1 MAEIDSLEIQIT
13 ASSRAA
19 STAIDALNR
28 KLGTLANSLNFD
40 APGLEKLDKI
50 NGDNIKNLGIGLNA
64 LGKGLQS
71 IQSIRR
77 IDFGKIATDVRRL
90 ANIQSGNLQTLGNA
104 MRPLADGINALSKA
118 KVDNTNLTNLINS
131 LTRLSNAN
139 IGNLESAN
147 FTQLGTS
154 IKDFA
159 NAVSGANKVE
169 QSTIAMTN
177 AVAKLAAAGKN
188 IGKVTGAL
196 PHLANNLKSF
206 MATMHEAPQVAN
218 ETITFAQAIGTLAS
232 AGDKTKSTA
241 SNLKQLGTEL
251 KNFMQTM
258 STAPNVSES
267 VIRMTTALSG
277 LVNQG
282 GRVTLSSNSLSSSF
296 SQASGM
302 SGRLRTNLRNLTG
315 SMSGLGGAA
324 SKTASNFK
332 GFLSQLM
339 SATGVYF
346 SIYGA
351 IRGLKSAI
359 DISSDLTEV
368 ENVVNVS
375 FQNMAYKVEEFSKT
389 SIEKFGLS
397 ELAAKQYSSTFQAM
411 GSAMKIDPG
420 IIGAANS
427 FLEKQTNGYI
437 KTSDSMSDVSL
448 NLTKLTADMAS
459 FYNMEQKAVAED
471 LASIFT
477 GTVDPLQRY
486 GLNLTQATL
495 SEWAMKQGLDA
506 DIRSMSAAEQ
516 TMLRY
521 QYVLANTTAAHKD
534 FQRTADSWANQT
546 RVLAQQFEILGSV
559 IGGVFINAFKPVV
572 KTLNA
577 VMAKVI
583 SFAKTVAD
591 ALGTIFGWTF
601 EVNPGGMTN
610 DFGDMSSGIEDVA
623 DSAGDAADKVKDTTD
638 EVKDL
643 KANLQGFDK
652 LNVISLDKDKDKG
665 GKTPSSGSGGGAGT
679 GGPVGIGGLDTNLFE
694 VDSVMKKY
702 KSSIDTLYKLGE
714 YIGETLTKALNSI
727 NWDKV
732 YAAADNF
739 GIGLAQFL
747 NGLISPELF
756 AAVGRTIA
764 GALNT
769 ALHVLDNFGAT
780 FDWKNL
786 GDSLSAGLVA
796 FLKGIDWESAL
807 SAAANWG
814 AGIATTMNSFIS
826 PENFGLIGE
835 SVAKAINAALKFLD
849 NFGTTFRWNN
859 FGKSL
864 GVGLNSFLGKLN
876 WKSYLKNAKTYGV
889 GIANTLNS
897 FLHESDFKKV
907 GSSVAQLLNGA
918 IVFALSSGKTLH
930 FETIG
935 RKIADGLNSFFKKL
949 KAKELAQA
957 INVWVKGALSAVAT
971 LIRKTDF
978 EAIGKKIGE
987 FLAELDLTGMIFG
1000 LAKVLAGA
1008 VNGAIDLWESSF
1020 RAAPIEM
1027 ALLTAFAA
1035 IKFTGIGSLV
1045 FKTLSSVLN
1054 ESATNA
1060 IKGAFTSLKAIASN
1074 ALSKFATFFNG
1085 GLIGAVGVGVAAFA
1099 EFRVVSDSL
1108 EKLTQGTENWIAELG
1123 KIVGAAAL
1131 AGVAMTAIMG
1141 FPAGVIA
1148 MGIAGVVG
1156 AIAGIS
1162 KAFEDIKADSA
1173 MDAVATAL
1181 KEPGGTPIEDFTNS
1195 YVDLINGIKV
1205 GFDEINEK
1213 SRELQVTQQNAEN
1226 TSKKIDLIKF
1236 SIENGS
1242 KVTKEKTSEIK
1253 QAFDSLL
1260 SDSKSIFEQEYD
1272 VIMTGIS
1279 GSLQQSLTDA
1289 GYSVEQIVGVMD
1301 SLKTEHQKDIEEIEK
1316 NNEKL
1321 KTSFEK
1327 GKISSQEYAA
1337 KMLENYEKLGE
1348 ITGKTDEYSS
1358 AIEKVSEAAKG
1369 VDLSG
1374 IVNKDNTINT
1384 GLLAEQFKGL
1394 STTATEAKQSISD
1407 SSAGLTA
1414 ALNDYAK
1421 EAERTKNS
1429 EAATAISDMLSAEE
1443 ENVKSATESVNN
1455 QLTEYGNQVQYAVLE
1470 KIPSVVDEAVSDYK
1484 TKSPIY
1490 KFFNSEESHVKN
1502 ALSDYQKNV
1511 IDPTTQELERL
1522 YSEAGVTGAGF
1533 ASEAGKEMI
1542 DALFDE
1548 KIITA
1553 GDYTYYQE
1561 SLNSNYREIV
1571 DNAIGEAKNTAEKES
1586 PGIGKAISDGLSV
1599 GIDLLQAASS
1609 GKDIGDEFL
1618 KSFRNNMGIHSPSTV
1633 MKTQGEYLI
1642 QGLINGV
1649 AGMKDKFLKTF
1660 GDIKSNISK
1669 TWDEVKRKTTEA
1681 WSEISSKVSETW
1693 ENMKSWASEK
1703 FSSIKNSV
1711 AGAWD
1716 NAKEKTVSAWTTISN
1731 KISETWNNIK
1741 SWASEKFNA
1750 AKQSISDAWESAKS
1764 KTTSTWSTISSK
1776 LSSTWNNIKTWASER
1791 FSSAKNSIV
1800 SAWNTAKSKT
1810 QSTWET
1816 IKNKISSAWKNIKS
1830 TISGALTGEDG
1841 IKGKLSSA
1849 WSNIKS
1855 TASKMWKQIADSILS
1870 PIKKAVNGVITGI
1883 NWVLGKVGSK
1893 KKLSLWDAKG
1903 YARGSGGIPE
1913 DTLGIVN
1920 DQKGSTYREL
1930 IVPPHGKPFIPKG
1943 RNVMLPLEK
1952 GTKIMPAMETKR
1964 FVGGLPHFEGGIG
1977 DFIGGA
1983 WEKVKNFTGQIWD
1996 YISEPKK
2003 IVQIAIDKFTNMTGV
2018 LEPML
2023 SIAKGAVSTIADG
2036 ATSFVKKIFDEE
2048 LKVDYKVGAGV
2059 KQWSGLAAKALQ
2071 ITGQYSAANLSY
2083 LLQQMHHESRGNP
2096 NAINLWDSNAKKGTP
2111 SKGLMQVIDP
2121 TFRANA
2127 KPPYNKNI
2135 YDPLSNMIAAINYT
2149 VKRYGS
2155 LYKGWAAQGF
2165 KGYAEG
2171 IGEIGFSDIIKGYAT
2186 GGFPTSGQL
2195 FVARENG
2202 VPEMVGKIGSRTAVA
2217 NNEQITDAV
2226 AKSLSA
2232 KLGETTKQLED
2243 IMNALAK
2250 SIQKSFD
2257 DAEGKSGVDK
2267 KAISEAAGKASKEL
2281 GSTLSSVE
2289 KQFSKTGE
2297 VSRNEMQSLLT
2308 KTKEIIEQTKAQS
2321 SENAAELSS
2330 IYQDISTMASS
2341 AFDKLEKTAKSY
2353 NDYAKKAVKETEYK
2367 AEIEVEI
2374 DSGLDD
2380 EAYEA
2385 GQNAVSSFS
2394 EGMQNYISES
2404 ERWVNS
2410 MRENALNGFNG
2421 MADQMQIYGNNAI
2434 SGYDYGID
2442 SGYDDLADTV
2452 YNAASGVSDGF
2463 SGIEA
2468 DVVIDGGNVITGLQE
2483 GMSSQWETLT
2493 EWLNE
2498 RKEEL
2503 STSLYE
2509 IGDYMKPIG
2518 ERIVT
2523 ELLAGIESMWG
2534 SVEEWS
2540 VKLKDAFSAAQEIA
2554 ASLEQEQSKVSAA
2567 GSKSKVSEAVSA
2579 LKANKKQYK
2588 EADFVKVS
2596 EFNKYQK
2603 TATSK
2608 QYNKYSTQAGNDI
2621 KNQNARD
2628 MSVSMITAMNQVLVP
2643 ALQKIGNTTVELKG
2657 DAKGLF
2663 DAVVKE
2669 NSKFKTITGASAM
2682 R

>member
-50 NGDNIKNLGIGLNA
+50 HGDNIKNLGIGLNA

-90 ANIQSGNLQTLGNA
+90 SNIQSGNLQTLGNA
-104 MRPLADGINALSKA
+104 MSPLADGINALSKA
-118 KVDNTNLTNLINS
+118 KVDNANLTNLINS

-139 IGNLESAN
+139 LTNLNGAN

-159 NAVSGANKVE
+159 NAVSGSNKVE

-196 PHLANNLKSF
+196 PHLANSLKAF
-206 MATMHEAPQVAN
+206 MNTMHEAPQVAN

-232 AGDKTKSTA
+232 AGDKTKATA

-258 STAPNVSES
+258 STAPNVSDS

-277 LVNQG
+277 IVNQG

-296 SQASGM
+296 SRVSGM

-315 SMSGLGGAA
+315 SMSGLSGAA
-324 SKTASNFK
+324 SKTASSFK
-332 GFLSQLM
+332 GFLRQLM

-368 ENVVNVS
+368 QNVVDVA
-375 FQNMAYKVEEFSKT
+375 FGNMAYKVEEFAKVSVKD
-389 SIEKFGLS
+389 FGMS
-397 ELAAKQYSSTFQAM
+397 ELTTKEIAGRFQAM
-411 GSAMKIDPG
+411 STAIGISADKIG
-420 IIGAANS
+420 QANT
-427 FLEKQTNGYI
+427 FLSGQTKGYVAV
-437 KTSDSMSDVSL
+437 SDSMADVSI
-448 NLTKLTADMAS
+448 NLTKLAADMAS
-459 FYNMEQKAVAED
+459 FYNVEQTDVAKSLE
-471 LASIFT
+471 SIFT
-477 GTVDPLQRY
+477 GTTAPLRRY
-486 GLNLTQATL
+486 GLDLTQATL
-495 SEWAMKQGLDA
+495 AEWAMKQGLDA
-506 DIRSMSAAEQ
+506 DIRSMSQAEK

-521 QYVLANTTAAHKD
+521 QYVLSNTKAAQGD
-534 FQRTADSWANQT
+534 FARTADSWANQT
-546 RVLAQQFEILGSV
+546 RVLAQQFEILASV

-577 VMAKVI
+577 VMEKVI

-652 LNVISLDKDKDKG
+652 LHDISLDKDKDKG
-665 GKTPSSGSGGGAGT
+665 KDKGTGKDKDKGAGL
-679 GGPVGIGGLDTNLFE
+679 GGIGGLDTNLFE

-714 YIGETLTKALNSI
+714 YIGDALTDALNSI

-796 FLKGIDWESAL
+796 FLKGIDWETAL

-814 AGIATTMNSFIS
+814 TGIATTLNNFIS
-826 PENFGLIGE
+826 PEIFGLVGE
-835 SVAKAINAALKFLD
+835 SIAKA
-849 NFGTTFRWNN
+849 
-859 FGKSL
+859 
-864 GVGLNSFLGKLN
+864 LNT
-876 WKSYLKNAKTYGV
+876 AV
-889 GIANTLNS
+889 
-897 FLHESDFKKV
+897 
-907 GSSVAQLLNGA
+907 Q
-918 IVFALSSGKTLH
+918 FALSFGQKFDWTNFGESLAAGVNEFFRNFN
-930 FETIG
+930 FE
-935 RKIADGLNSFFKKL
+935 N
-949 KAKELAQA
+949 LAEA
-957 INVWVKGALSAVAT
+957 INVWAKGILDT
-971 LIRKTDF
+971 MITFLNKT
-978 EAIGKKIGE
+978 EWYMIGE
-987 FLAELDLTGMIFG
+987 RIGTFLAELDFTEIGGKIGQAIWKAINAGIELFKGMFS
-1000 LAKVLAGA
+1000 K
-1008 VNGAIDLWESSF
+1008 
-1020 RAAPIEM
+1020 APIETTILSAL
-1027 ALLTAFAA
+1027 ALL
-1035 IKFTGIGSLV
+1035 KFTGIGSV
-1045 FKTLSSVLN
+1045 IEKSLSG
-1054 ESATNA
+1054 
-1060 IKGAFTSLKAIASN
+1060 IPKAIAKSFSSISKTITG
-1074 ALSKFATFFNG
+1074 ALKKWVWRPISTFFSSTILPGATTLFENIGSAMGLSGKSAIAAG
-1085 GLIGAVGVGVAAFA
+1085 G
-1099 EFRVVSDSL
+1099 
-1108 EKLTQGTENWIAELG
+1108 
-1123 KIVGAAAL
+1123 
-1131 AGVAMTAIMG
+1131 
-1141 FPAGVIA
+1141 GVITA
-1148 MGIAGVVG
+1148 
-1156 AIAGIS
+1156 AIASVIVVLTDLWNTSESFRNAVS
-1162 KAFEDIKADSA
+1162 KAFER
-1173 MDAVATAL
+1173 V
-1181 KEPGGTPIEDFTNS
+1181 KE
-1195 YVDLINGIKV
+1195 
-1205 GFDEINEK
+1205 
-1213 SRELQVTQQNAEN
+1213 
-1226 TSKKIDLIKF
+1226 
-1236 SIENGS
+1236 SI
-1242 KVTKEKTSEIK
+1242 VR
-1253 QAFDSLL
+1253 A
-1260 SDSKSIFEQEYD
+1260 
-1272 VIMTGIS
+1272 
-1279 GSLQQSLTDA
+1279 
-1289 GYSVEQIVGVMD
+1289 
-1301 SLKTEHQKDIEEIEK
+1301 
-1316 NNEKL
+1316 
-1321 KTSFEK
+1321 FEK
-1327 GKISSQEYAA
+1327 
-1337 KMLENYEKLGE
+1337 
-1348 ITGKTDEYSS
+1348 
-1358 AIEKVSEAAKG
+1358 
-1369 VDLSG
+1369 
-1374 IVNKDNTINT
+1374 
-1384 GLLAEQFKGL
+1384 
-1394 STTATEAKQSISD
+1394 
-1407 SSAGLTA
+1407 
-1414 ALNDYAK
+1414 
-1421 EAERTKNS
+1421 
-1429 EAATAISDMLSAEE
+1429 
-1443 ENVKSATESVNN
+1443 
-1455 QLTEYGNQVQYAVLE
+1455 
-1470 KIPSVVDEAVSDYK
+1470 
-1484 TKSPIY
+1484 
-1490 KFFNSEESHVKN
+1490 VKN
-1502 ALSDYQKNV
+1502 AISPV
-1511 IDPTTQELERL
+1511 IDSVGGLGTSIKDFYEKTPIKAFVDQFATLATSLIGTGLSVSIDVLSTAFAGLAEVLGGAFNIIKGVFDIITGLFTFDFEGTK
-1522 YSEAGVTGAGF
+1522 SGFEEAGRG
-1533 ASEAGKEMI
+1533 I
-1542 DALFDE
+1542 
-1548 KIITA
+1548 
-1553 GDYTYYQE
+1553 
-1561 SLNSNYREIV
+1561 YRVFSGLIK
-1571 DNAIGEAKNTAEKES
+1571 GTL
-1586 PGIGKAISDGLSV
+1586 GIGKDIVEGV
-1599 GIDLLQAASS
+1599 YQGILDAVSNMTAWIRQYFV
-1609 GKDIGDEFL
+1609 DPFL
-1618 KSFRNNMGIHSPSTV
+1618 NAFKNLFGIHSPSTV
-1633 MKTQGEYLI
+1633 MADIGKFLM
-1642 QGLINGV
+1642 QGLLNGIS
-1649 AGMKDKFLKTF
+1649 GMVKKVTKIFT
-1660 GDIKSNISK
+1660 DIKNSVTK
-1669 TWDEVKRKTTEA
+1669 AWDEAKKNTTEA
-1681 WSEISSKVSETW
+1681 WNTISNKVSETW
-1693 ENMKSWASEK
+1693 NNMKSWATEK
-1703 FSSIKNSV
+1703 FSNIKSSIT
-1711 AGAWD
+1711 GAWD
-1716 NAKEKTVSAWTTISN
+1716 KAKEKTVSTWTTISN

-1750 AKQSISDAWESAKS
+1750 AKKSISDAWESAKS

-1776 LSSTWNNIKTWASER
+1776 LSSTWNNIKTWASDK

-1800 SAWNTAKSKT
+1800 NAWNTAKTKT
-1810 QSTWET
+1810 QSTWDT
-1816 IKNKISSAWKNIKS
+1816 IKNKISSVWKNIKS
-1830 TISGALTGEDG
+1830 TISGALAGEGG
-1841 IKGKLSSA
+1841 ITGKLSSA

-1855 TASKMWKQIADSILS
+1855 TASKMWKQISDSILS

-1903 YARGSGGIPE
+1903 YAKGSGGIPE
-1913 DTLGIVN
+1913 DTFGIVN

-1964 FVGGLPHFEGGIG
+1964 FIGGFPHFEGGIG

-1996 YISEPKK
+1996 YILEPKK

-2155 LYKGWAAQGF
+2155 LYKGWAARGF

-2171 IGEIGFSDIIKGYAT
+2171 IGKITLSDVIPGYAT

-2195 FVARENG
+2195 FMARENG
-2202 VPEMVGKIGSRTAVA
+2202 IPEMVGKIGNRTAVA
-2217 NNEQITDAV
+2217 NNDQITEAV
-2226 AKSLSA
+2226 AKSLSV
-2232 KLGETTKQLED
+2232 KLGDTTKQLED

-2250 SIQKSFD
+2250 SIQKSFE
-2257 DAEGKSGVDK
+2257 DAENKSGVDQ
-2267 KAISEAAGKASKEL
+2267 KAINEAAGKVSKEL
-2281 GSTLSSVE
+2281 SSTLSSVE
-2289 KQFSKTGE
+2289 KQFSETGE

-2321 SENAAELSS
+2321 SENAAALSS

-2341 AFDKLEKTAKSY
+2341 AFDKLEQTAKSY

-2367 AEIEVEI
+2367 ADIEVEI

-2394 EGMQNYISES
+2394 EGMQNYISDMEG
-2404 ERWVNS
+2404 WVND
-2410 MRENALNGFNG
+2410 MRDASANGFSG
-2421 MADQMQIYGNNAI
+2421 VADQMQIYGYDAMN
-2434 SGYDYGID
+2434 GYDYGIG

-2468 DVVIDGGNVITGLQE
+2468 DVVIDGSNVITGLQE
-2483 GMSSQWETLT
+2483 GMNSQWETLT

-2518 ERIVT
+2518 EHIVA

-2540 VKLKDAFSAAQEIA
+2540 ARLKDAFSAAQEIA

-2567 GSKSKVSEAVSA
+2567 SSKSKVSEAASA
-2579 LKANKKQYK
+2579 LKANTKQYK
-2588 EADFVKVS
+2588 EAGIPKTM
-2596 EFNKYQK
+2596 EFNKYQQ

-2628 MSVSMITAMNQVLVP
+2628 MSVSMITAMNQVLLP

>member
-19 STAIDALNR
+19 ATAIDALNR
-28 KLGTLANSLNFD
+28 KLGTLANSINFD
-40 APGLEKLDKI
+40 APGLEKLDRI
-50 NGDNIKNLGIGLNA
+50 SGNNIKNLGVGLNA

-90 ANIQSGNLQTLGNA
+90 SNIQSGNLQTLGNA

-118 KVDNTNLTNLINS
+118 KVDNANLTNLINS

-139 IGNLESAN
+139 LSNLNGAN

-232 AGDKTKSTA
+232 AGDKTKATA

-258 STAPNVSES
+258 STAPNVSDS

-282 GRVTLSSNSLSSSF
+282 GRVTLSANSMSSSF
-296 SQASGM
+296 SRITGM
-302 SGRLRTNLRNLTG
+302 SGRLRTSVRNLTG
-315 SMSGLGGAA
+315 TMSGFSGAA
-324 SKTASNFK
+324 SKAASSVK
-332 GFLSQLM
+332 TISDGVLSAIRRL
-339 SATGVYF
+339 T
-346 SIYGA
+346 GA
-351 IRGLKSAI
+351 IGVFGLLKKSM

-368 ENVVNVS
+368 QNVVNVT
-375 FQNMAYKVEEFSKT
+375 FGDFKYKMEELAKV
-389 SIEKFGLS
+389 SIKDFGMS
-397 ELAAKQYSSTFQAM
+397 ELTAKQIASRFQAM
-411 GSAMKIDPG
+411 GT
-420 IIGAANS
+420 AAGFS
-427 FLEKQTNGYI
+427 QGKMA
-437 KTSDSMSDVSL
+437 DMSIE
-448 NLTKLTADMAS
+448 LTKLAADMAS
-459 FYNMEQKAVAED
+459 FYNVEQEAVATS
-471 LASIFT
+471 LQSVFT
-477 GTVDPLQRY
+477 GETEPLRKY
-486 GLNLTQATL
+486 GLDLTQATL
-495 SEWAMKQGLDA
+495 QEWAHKQGIDA
-506 DIRSMSAAEQ
+506 KMSSMSQAEKM
-516 TMLRY
+516 MLRY
-521 QYVLANTTAAHKD
+521 QYVIANTGAAQGD
-534 FQRTADSWANQT
+534 FARTADTWANAT
-546 RVLAQQFEILGSV
+546 RVLAQQFEVLGSV
-559 IGGVFINAFKPVV
+559 VGGVLINVFKPFVNA
-572 KTLNA
+572 LNA
-577 VMAKVI
+577 VMSKVI

-665 GKTPSSGSGGGAGT
+665 KDKGTGKDKDKGAGL
-679 GGPVGIGGLDTNLFE
+679 GGIGGLDTNLFE

-714 YIGETLTKALNSI
+714 YIGDTLTDALNSI

-756 AAVGRTIA
+756 AAVGKTIA

-769 ALHVLDNFGAT
+769 ALHAIDSFGAT

-796 FLKGIDWESAL
+796 FLKGIDWETAL

-814 AGIATTMNSFIS
+814 TGIATTLNSFIS
-826 PENFGLIGE
+826 TENFGLIGE
-835 SVAKAINAALKFLD
+835 SVAKA
-849 NFGTTFRWNN
+849 
-859 FGKSL
+859 
-864 GVGLNSFLGKLN
+864 LNT
-876 WKSYLKNAKTYGV
+876 AV
-889 GIANTLNS
+889 
-897 FLHESDFKKV
+897 
-907 GSSVAQLLNGA
+907 Q
-918 IVFALSSGKTLH
+918 FALSFGQEFDWTNFGESLATGVNEFFRNFN
-930 FETIG
+930 FE
-935 RKIADGLNSFFKKL
+935 N
-949 KAKELAQA
+949 LAEA
-957 INVWVKGALSAVAT
+957 INVWAKGILDT
-971 LIRKTDF
+971 MITFLDKT
-978 EAIGKKIGE
+978 EWYMVGARIGT
-987 FLAELDLTGMIFG
+987 FLAELDFTEIGGKVGQAIWKAINAGTELFKGMFS
-1000 LAKVLAGA
+1000 K
-1008 VNGAIDLWESSF
+1008 
-1020 RAAPIEM
+1020 APIET
-1027 ALLTAFAA
+1027 AIIAAFAA
-1035 IKFTGIGSLV
+1035 LKLTGAGSIIAEGIA
-1045 FKTLSSVLN
+1045 KALSSAKTKISAAITKVLKTALL
-1054 ESATNA
+1054 EPVSKFFTTTLIPSITGLFSTVGSAFGLSGSAAVAAGGGVVVAGIVAAVAA
-1060 IKGAFTSLKAIASN
+1060 IKDLWDTSEIFRKSVLDAFEKIKKS
-1074 ALSKFATFFNG
+1074 
-1085 GLIGAVGVGVAAFA
+1085 
-1099 EFRVVSDSL
+1099 VSDAF
-1108 EKLTQGTENWIAELG
+1108 EKISGAAKPLIDAFGELG
-1123 KIVGAAAL
+1123 KALSDFYQKGPLKPIVELFASLAVTLGGAVISTAIDVISDAFSALVNVLTGAAEVITGVLEAL
-1131 AGVAMTAIMG
+1131 N
-1141 FPAGVIA
+1141 
-1148 MGIAGVVG
+1148 GI
-1156 AIAGIS
+1156 IHLN
-1162 KAFEDIKADSA
+1162 FEQA
-1173 MDAVATAL
+1173 
-1181 KEPGGTPIEDFTNS
+1181 
-1195 YVDLINGIKV
+1195 INGAGKAAQGILDAFS
-1205 GFDEINEK
+1205 GILGGIINIG
-1213 SRELQVTQQNAEN
+1213 A
-1226 TSKKIDLIKF
+1226 
-1236 SIENGS
+1236 
-1242 KVTKEKTSEIK
+1242 
-1253 QAFDSLL
+1253 
-1260 SDSKSIFEQEYD
+1260 
-1272 VIMTGIS
+1272 
-1279 GSLQQSLTDA
+1279 
-1289 GYSVEQIVGVMD
+1289 
-1301 SLKTEHQKDIEEIEK
+1301 DIIGG
-1316 NNEKL
+1316 L
-1321 KTSFEK
+1321 
-1327 GKISSQEYAA
+1327 
-1337 KMLENYEKLGE
+1337 
-1348 ITGKTDEYSS
+1348 
-1358 AIEKVSEAAKG
+1358 
-1369 VDLSG
+1369 LSG
-1374 IVNKDNTINT
+1374 ILSGISNIGSWLKKHVFDPFINW
-1384 GLLAEQFKGL
+1384 FK
-1394 STTATEAKQSISD
+1394 K
-1407 SSAGLTA
+1407 
-1414 ALNDYAK
+1414 
-1421 EAERTKNS
+1421 
-1429 EAATAISDMLSAEE
+1429 
-1443 ENVKSATESVNN
+1443 
-1455 QLTEYGNQVQYAVLE
+1455 
-1470 KIPSVVDEAVSDYK
+1470 
-1484 TKSPIY
+1484 
-1490 KFFNSEESHVKN
+1490 
-1502 ALSDYQKNV
+1502 
-1511 IDPTTQELERL
+1511 
-1522 YSEAGVTGAGF
+1522 
-1533 ASEAGKEMI
+1533 
-1542 DALFDE
+1542 LF
-1548 KIITA
+1548 
-1553 GDYTYYQE
+1553 
-1561 SLNSNYREIV
+1561 
-1571 DNAIGEAKNTAEKES
+1571 
-1586 PGIGKAISDGLSV
+1586 
-1599 GIDLLQAASS
+1599 
-1609 GKDIGDEFL
+1609 
-1618 KSFRNNMGIHSPSTV
+1618 GIHSPSTV
-1633 MKTQGEYLI
+1633 MAEQGKFLI
-1642 QGLINGV
+1642 QGLLNGVSATIGKVVEFFKKLWENIKNVFKDVKNWFENKFKSAYEAIKTVFSNIGAWFGNRWTDVKNAFGNVKDWFSDKFSSAYESVKTAFKSIGTWFGSRWTDIKNVFSNVKSWFGEKFQNAYNAIKNVFKNIGTWFGNRWADIKNAFSNAKTWFGDKFTSAYKAVKTAFSGVGKWFGERWKDIKGVFTGKASVKTFFSTAFQNAYDAVTEIWDKIGGYFEGVLKAVVKPIKNIINGV
-1649 AGMKDKFLKTF
+1649 IKGINFVLKA
-1660 GDIKSNISK
+1660 
-1669 TWDEVKRKTTEA
+1669 V
-1681 WSEISSKVSETW
+1681 
-1693 ENMKSWASEK
+1693 
-1703 FSSIKNSV
+1703 
-1711 AGAWD
+1711 
-1716 NAKEKTVSAWTTISN
+1716 NAKELN
-1731 KISETWNNIK
+1731 YWNP
-1741 SWASEKFNA
+1741 EGF
-1750 AKQSISDAWESAKS
+1750 
-1764 KTTSTWSTISSK
+1764 
-1776 LSSTWNNIKTWASER
+1776 
-1791 FSSAKNSIV
+1791 
-1800 SAWNTAKSKT
+1800 
-1810 QSTWET
+1810 
-1816 IKNKISSAWKNIKS
+1816 
-1830 TISGALTGEDG
+1830 
-1841 IKGKLSSA
+1841 
-1849 WSNIKS
+1849 
-1855 TASKMWKQIADSILS
+1855 
-1870 PIKKAVNGVITGI
+1870 
-1883 NWVLGKVGSK
+1883 
-1893 KKLSLWDAKG
+1893 AKG
-1903 YARGSGGIPE
+1903 SRGIPQ
-1913 DTLGIVN
+1913 DTFGVVN

-2018 LEPML
+2018 LEPMI

-2155 LYKGWAAQGF
+2155 LYKGWAARGF

-2171 IGEIGFSDIIKGYAT
+2171 IGKITLSDVIPGYAD
-2186 GGFPTSGQL
+2186 GGFPSSGQL
-2195 FVARENG
+2195 FMARENG
-2202 VPEMVGKIGSRTAVA
+2202 IPEMVGKIGNRTAVA

-2232 KLGETTKQLED
+2232 KLGDTTKQLED
-2243 IMNALAK
+2243 IMSALAK
-2250 SIQKSFD
+2250 SIQKSFE
-2257 DAEGKSGVDK
+2257 DAENKSNVDK
-2267 KAISEAAGKASKEL
+2267 KAINEAAGKVSKEL
-2281 GSTLSSVE
+2281 SSTLSSVE
-2289 KQFSKTGE
+2289 KQFSETGE
-2297 VSRNEMQSLLT
+2297 VSRNEMQSLLS

-2321 SENAAELSS
+2321 SENAAALSS

-2341 AFDKLEKTAKSY
+2341 AFDKLEQTAKSY

-2367 AEIEVEI
+2367 ADIEIEI

-2394 EGMQNYISES
+2394 EGMQNYISDMEG
-2404 ERWVNS
+2404 WVND
-2410 MRENALNGFNG
+2410 MRDAAANGFSG
-2421 MADQMQIYGNNAI
+2421 VADQMQIYGYDAMN
-2434 SGYDYGID
+2434 GYDYGIG

-2452 YNAASGVSDGF
+2452 YNAASSVSDGF

-2468 DVVIDGGNVITGLQE
+2468 DVVVDGSNVITGLQE
-2483 GMSSQWETLT
+2483 GMTSQWEILT

-2503 STSLYE
+2503 SASLYE

-2518 ERIVT
+2518 ERIVS
-2523 ELLAGIESMWG
+2523 ELLAGIESLWS

-2540 VKLKDAFSAAQEIA
+2540 NKLKEAFSAAQEIA
-2554 ASLEQEQSKVSAA
+2554 ARLEQEQSKVSAA
-2567 GSKSKVSEAVSA
+2567 SAKSKVSEAASS
-2579 LKANKKQYK
+2579 LKANAKQYK
-2588 EADFVKVS
+2588 EAGTPKTM
-2596 EFNKYQK
+2596 EFNKYQQ
-2603 TATSK
+2603 TATNK

>member
-19 STAIDALNR
+19 ASAIDALNR
-28 KLGTLANSLNFD
+28 KLGTLASSLNFD
-40 APGLEKLDKI
+40 APGLEKLDRI
-50 NGDNIKNLGIGLNA
+50 SGDNIKNLGVGLNA

-90 ANIQSGNLQTLGNA
+90 SNIQSGNLQTLGNA

-118 KVDNTNLTNLINS
+118 KVDNANLTNLINS

-139 IGNLESAN
+139 LANLNGAN

-196 PHLANNLKSF
+196 PHLANNLKAF
-206 MATMHEAPQVAN
+206 MNTMHEAPQVAN

-258 STAPNVSES
+258 STAPNVSDS

-296 SQASGM
+296 SRVSGM

-315 SMSGLGGAA
+315 SMSGLSGAT
-324 SKTASNFK
+324 SKTASSFK
-332 GFLSQLM
+332 GFLRQLM

-368 ENVVNVS
+368 QNVVDVA
-375 FQNMAYKVEEFSKT
+375 FGNMAYKVEEFAKVSVKD
-389 SIEKFGLS
+389 FGMS
-397 ELAAKQYSSTFQAM
+397 ELTTKEIAGRFQAM
-411 GSAMKIDPG
+411 STAIGVSADKIG
-420 IIGAANS
+420 QANT
-427 FLEKQTNGYI
+427 FLSGQTKGYVAV
-437 KTSDSMSDVSL
+437 SDSMADVSI
-448 NLTKLTADMAS
+448 NLTKLAADMAS
-459 FYNMEQKAVAED
+459 FYNVEQTDVAKSLE
-471 LASIFT
+471 SIFT
-477 GTVDPLQRY
+477 GTTAPLRKY
-486 GLNLTQATL
+486 GLDLTQATL
-495 SEWAMKQGLDA
+495 AEWAMKQGLDA
-506 DIRSMSAAEQ
+506 DIRSMSQAEK

-521 QYVLANTTAAHKD
+521 QYVLANTKAAQGD
-534 FQRTADSWANQT
+534 FARTADSWANQT
-546 RVLAQQFEILGSV
+546 RVLAQQFEILASV

-577 VMAKVI
+577 VMEKVI

-665 GKTPSSGSGGGAGT
+665 KDKGTGKDKDKGAGL
-679 GGPVGIGGLDTNLFE
+679 GGTGGLDTNLFE

-714 YIGETLTKALNSI
+714 YIGDTLTDALNSI

-739 GIGLAQFL
+739 GIGLALFL

-756 AAVGRTIA
+756 AAVGQTIA

-769 ALHVLDNFGAT
+769 ALHALDNFGAT

-814 AGIATTMNSFIS
+814 TGIATTLNSFIS

-835 SVAKAINAALKFLD
+835 SVSKAINVALKFLD
-849 NFGTTFRWNN
+849 NFGTTFKWTN

-864 GVGLNSFLGKLN
+864 GTGLNKFLKGLN
-876 WKSYLKNAKTYGV
+876 WKLYLKDAKTYGK
-889 GIANTLNS
+889 GIANAINAFLN
-897 FLHESDFKKV
+897 ETDFKVV
-907 GSSVAQLLNGA
+907 GESVAQFLNGA
-918 IVFALSSGKTLH
+918 IVFAVSSGKTIQ
-930 FETIG
+930 FKTIG
-935 RKIADGLNSFFKKL
+935 KKIADGLNGFFKKL
-949 KAKELAQA
+949 KVKELAEA
-957 INVWVKGALSAVAT
+957 INVWVKGALTTVST
-971 LIRKTDF
+971 LLQKTDF
-978 EAIGKKIGE
+978 EMIGRKIGT
-987 FLAELDLTGMIFG
+987 FLAELDFLEVMG
-1000 LAKVLAGA
+1000 KLAG
-1008 VNGAIDLWESSF
+1008 V
-1020 RAAPIEM
+1020 
-1027 ALLTAFAA
+1027 LLD
-1035 IKFTGIGSLV
+1035 
-1045 FKTLSSVLN
+1045 
-1054 ESATNA
+1054 A
-1060 IKGAFTSLKAIASN
+1060 IKGAFDMLSGMLSEAPIETILIAAFAAMKFLGVGKTIASAVSKSLATNLAGTLGVSLTSQN
-1074 ALSKFATFFNG
+1074 ATISSVVSTALQNAFNG
-1085 GLIGAVGVGVAAFA
+1085 PIQTVVGNLGKIAGAVAGAAAAFGEFSVVSDAVENLASGTGNFVAEIGKIAGAVGLAEIALTAAFGPAGAVVGAIVGVAAAVKGINDAFKEIETEKFA
-1099 EFRVVSDSL
+1099 QSVHDTLVNPGGVTIEELVNNATASIEQIGNSFSAVREKSSELSAAKQNVEAVV
-1108 EKLTQGTENWIAELG
+1108 TEID
-1123 KIVGAAAL
+1123 KIK
-1131 AGVAMTAIMG
+1131 TSIE
-1141 FPAGVIA
+1141 AGVISSEEGCERLNTA
-1148 MGIAGVVG
+1148 YSELAEAISLKIGAAGDVLLSTFSENGIA
-1156 AIAGIS
+1156 S
-1162 KAFEDIKADSA
+1162 KAFESAGVNIEEMKKKVVSSMDETQKEVYSLTEELKNLRETNPNSERIPELEQNLRNLATGSTESEKA
-1173 MDAVATAL
+1173 
-1181 KEPGGTPIEDFTNS
+1181 
-1195 YVDLINGIKV
+1195 
-1205 GFDEINEK
+1205 
-1213 SRELQVTQQNAEN
+1213 LQKLETKLGMKLDWKGYINAEEAGID
-1226 TSKKIDLIKF
+1226 SGKIDNDLNTI
-1236 SIENGS
+1236 IES
-1242 KVTKEKTSEIK
+1242 VTETRTS
-1253 QAFDSLL
+1253 
-1260 SDSKSIFEQEYD
+1260 
-1272 VIMTGIS
+1272 
-1279 GSLQQSLTDA
+1279 
-1289 GYSVEQIVGVMD
+1289 
-1301 SLKTEHQKDIEEIEK
+1301 
-1316 NNEKL
+1316 
-1321 KTSFEK
+1321 
-1327 GKISSQEYAA
+1327 
-1337 KMLENYEKLGE
+1337 LENDSQKIL
-1348 ITGKTDEYSS
+1348 
-1358 AIEKVSEAAKG
+1358 EAAKELG
-1369 VDLSG
+1369 DPEVYESVKSSLPGALDTMYQDVNKKAIEVVDIMQTNLIDEIPKRIDQAKEDWANMNPVEKFFSGGNEAHYIKRALEDYKKNYVDPMSQAIESHYSELGIDGAGWASEATKEAINALFDGKVIGGADGLSG
-1374 IVNKDNTINT
+1374 AFGQTLKSDY
-1384 GLLAEQFKGL
+1384 KGIIDDAVGEAK
-1394 STTATEAKQSISD
+1394 TTAETGSKDVGKALVDGLASADTSDARKFGEKIGDETEGGMRDRVETHSPSKVFKSIGKDIIDGLVLGLENNWKKVNDWWKTSAKLPEIK
-1407 SSAGLTA
+1407 
-1414 ALNDYAK
+1414 AK
-1421 EAERTKNS
+1421 VEDIKKKVADEWKRVTNYWKKKELEITSKFKTTKENVN
-1429 EAATAISDMLSAEE
+1429 AWW
-1443 ENVKSATESVNN
+1443 ENVKKWWGEKNLAIKNEFKTTSENVSSWWNALVKMWGDKKLSVKNEFKTTSEKVASWWSKILKWWGKRN
-1455 QLTEYGNQVQYAVLE
+1455 LDVRNAFKTTKENVVSWWTKVKNWWGSRIVTVKTEY
-1470 KIPSVVDEAVSDYK
+1470 
-1484 TKSPIY
+1484 
-1490 KFFNSEESHVKN
+1490 
-1502 ALSDYQKNV
+1502 
-1511 IDPTTQELERL
+1511 
-1522 YSEAGVTGAGF
+1522 
-1533 ASEAGKEMI
+1533 
-1542 DALFDE
+1542 
-1548 KIITA
+1548 
-1553 GDYTYYQE
+1553 
-1561 SLNSNYREIV
+1561 
-1571 DNAIGEAKNTAEKES
+1571 
-1586 PGIGKAISDGLSV
+1586 
-1599 GIDLLQAASS
+1599 
-1609 GKDIGDEFL
+1609 
-1618 KSFRNNMGIHSPSTV
+1618 
-1633 MKTQGEYLI
+1633 
-1642 QGLINGV
+1642 
-1649 AGMKDKFLKTF
+1649 
-1660 GDIKSNISK
+1660 
-1669 TWDEVKRKTTEA
+1669 KTT
-1681 WSEISSKVSETW
+1681 KETVQ
-1693 ENMKSWASEK
+1693 SWGK
-1703 FSSIKNSV
+1703 
-1711 AGAWD
+1711 
-1716 NAKEKTVSAWTTISN
+1716 KTVSWLKAGINGAW
-1731 KISETWNNIK
+1731 
-1741 SWASEKFNA
+1741 A
-1750 AKQSISDAWESAKS
+1750 D
-1764 KTTSTWSTISSK
+1764 
-1776 LSSTWNNIKTWASER
+1776 
-1791 FSSAKNSIV
+1791 FSSWFTEKMKKLMN
-1800 SAWNTAKSKT
+1800 
-1810 QSTWET
+1810 
-1816 IKNKISSAWKNIKS
+1816 
-1830 TISGALTGEDG
+1830 GA
-1841 IKGKLSSA
+1841 I
-1849 WSNIKS
+1849 
-1855 TASKMWKQIADSILS
+1855 
-1870 PIKKAVNGVITGI
+1870 NGM
-1883 NWVLGKVGSK
+1883 NWVLKGVGSETRVPV
-1893 KKLSLWDAKG
+1893 WKG
-1903 YARGSGGIPE
+1903 YARGADGLPRNTVGM
-1913 DTLGIVN
+1913 VN

-1930 IVPPHGKPFIPKG
+1930 IVPPNGNPFVPEG
-1943 RNVMLPLEK
+1943 RNVLLPMKK
-1952 GTKIMPAMETKR
+1952 GTKILPADKTKQ
-1964 FVGGLPHFEGGIG
+1964 LLEIIPHFAKGIG
-1977 DFIGGA
+1977 DFSG
-1983 WEKVKNFTGQIWD
+1983 
-1996 YISEPKK
+1996 S
-2003 IVQIAIDKFTNMTGV
+2003 
-2018 LEPML
+2018 
-2023 SIAKGAVSTIADG
+2023 
-2036 ATSFVKKIFDEE
+2036 IFDYLDKPKEI
-2048 LKVDYKVGAGV
+2048 LKIGLDKHMDLSGLETPILDIANGMKKLFADNGENFIKKEFEKAITVNYKVGAGV

-2155 LYKGWAAQGF
+2155 LYKGWAARGF

-2171 IGEIGFSDIIKGYAT
+2171 IGKITLSDVIPGYAT

-2195 FVARENG
+2195 FMARENG
-2202 VPEMVGKIGSRTAVA
+2202 IPEMVGKIGNRTAVA

-2226 AKSLSA
+2226 AKSLSV
-2232 KLGETTKQLED
+2232 KLGDTTKQLED

-2250 SIQKSFD
+2250 SIQKSFE
-2257 DAEGKSGVDK
+2257 DAENKSGVDQ
-2267 KAISEAAGKASKEL
+2267 KAINEAAGKVSKEL
-2281 GSTLSSVE
+2281 SSTLSSVE
-2289 KQFSKTGE
+2289 KQFSETGE
-2297 VSRNEMQSLLT
+2297 VSRNEMQSLLS

-2321 SENAAELSS
+2321 SENAAALSS

-2341 AFDKLEKTAKSY
+2341 AFDKLEQTAKSY

-2367 AEIEVEI
+2367 ADIEVEI
-2374 DSGLDD
+2374 DSGIDD

-2394 EGMQNYISES
+2394 EGMQNYISDMEG
-2404 ERWVNS
+2404 WVND
-2410 MRENALNGFNG
+2410 MRDAAANGFSG
-2421 MADQMQIYGNNAI
+2421 VADQMQIYGYDAMN
-2434 SGYDYGID
+2434 GYDYGIG

-2452 YNAASGVSDGF
+2452 YNAASSVSDGF

-2540 VKLKDAFSAAQEIA
+2540 AKLKDAFSAAQEIA

-2567 GSKSKVSEAVSA
+2567 GSKSKVSEAANA

-2596 EFNKYQK
+2596 ELNKYQQ

>member
-1 MAEIDSLEIQIT
+1 MNSAGIRRYFYAHFVENGGENRMAEIDSLEVQIT

-19 STAIDALNR
+19 ATAIDALNR

-40 APGLEKLDKI
+40 APGLEKLDRI
-50 NGDNIKNLGIGLNA
+50 SGNNIKNLGVGLNA

-90 ANIQSGNLQTLGNA
+90 SNIQSGNLETLGNA

-118 KVDNTNLTNLINS
+118 KVDNANLTNLINS

-139 IGNLESAN
+139 LANLNGAN

-196 PHLANNLKSF
+196 PHLANNLKAF
-206 MATMHEAPQVAN
+206 MNTMHEAPQVAN

-232 AGDKTKSTA
+232 AGDKTKATA

-258 STAPNVSES
+258 STAPNVSDS

-296 SQASGM
+296 SRVSGM

-315 SMSGLGGAA
+315 SMSGLSGAT
-324 SKTASNFK
+324 SKTASSFK
-332 GFLSQLM
+332 GFLRQLM

-351 IRGLKSAI
+351 IRGMKSAI

-368 ENVVNVS
+368 QNVVDVA
-375 FQNMAYKVEEFSKT
+375 FGNMAYKIEEFAKVSVKD
-389 SIEKFGLS
+389 FGMS
-397 ELAAKQYSSTFQAM
+397 ELTTKEIAGRFQAM
-411 GSAMKIDPG
+411 STAIGVSADKIG
-420 IIGAANS
+420 QANT
-427 FLEKQTNGYI
+427 FLSGQTKGYVAV
-437 KTSDSMSDVSL
+437 SDSMADVSI
-448 NLTKLTADMAS
+448 NLTKLAADMAS
-459 FYNMEQKAVAED
+459 FYNVEQTDVAKSLE
-471 LASIFT
+471 SIFT
-477 GTVDPLQRY
+477 GTTAPLRKY
-486 GLNLTQATL
+486 GLDLTQATL
-495 SEWAMKQGLDA
+495 AEWAMKQGLDA
-506 DIRSMSAAEQ
+506 DIRSMSQAEK

-521 QYVLANTTAAHKD
+521 QYVLSNTKAAQGD
-534 FQRTADSWANQT
+534 FARTADSWANQT
-546 RVLAQQFEILGSV
+546 RVLAQQFEILASV

-623 DSAGDAADKVKDTTD
+623 DSAGDAADKMDDASKSAK
-638 EVKDL
+638 EL
-643 KANLQGFDK
+643 HANLLPIDK
-652 LNVISLDKDKDKG
+652 LNVITSDKDKDKG
-665 GKTPSSGSGGGAGT
+665 KDKGTGKDKDKGAGL
-679 GGPVGIGGLDTNLFE
+679 GGIGGLDTNLFE

-714 YIGETLTKALNSI
+714 YIGDTLTKALNSI

-756 AAVGRTIA
+756 AAVGQTIA

-769 ALHVLDNFGAT
+769 ALHVLDSFGAT

-796 FLKGIDWESAL
+796 FLKGIDWETAL

-814 AGIATTMNSFIS
+814 TGIATTLNSFIS

-835 SVAKAINAALKFLD
+835 SVAKAINVALKFLD
-849 NFGTTFRWNN
+849 DFGTTFKWNN

-864 GVGLNSFLGKLN
+864 GVGINSFLGKLN

-907 GSSVAQLLNGA
+907 GSSIAQLLNGA

-935 RKIADGLNSFFKKL
+935 RKIADGLNGFFKKL

-987 FLAELDLTGMIFG
+987 FLAELDLTGMIAS

-1020 RAAPIEM
+1020 RAAPVET

-1035 IKFTGIGSLV
+1035 LKFTGIGNLI

-1054 ESATNA
+1054 QSATNA
-1060 IKGAFTSLKAIASN
+1060 INGAFETISSIASN
-1074 ALSKFATFFNG
+1074 AISKFSTFFNG
-1085 GLIGAVGVGVAAFA
+1085 GMVGAVGAGLAAFA
-1099 EFRVVSDSL
+1099 EFRVVSGSL
-1108 EKLTQGTENWIAELG
+1108 ENLTKGTKDWIEEIG
-1123 KIVGAAAL
+1123 KIAGAVTLAGAA
-1131 AGVAMTAIMG
+1131 MTVIMG
-1141 FPAGVIA
+1141 FPAGVIVTA
-1148 MGIAGVVG
+1148 IAGVVG
-1156 AIAGIS
+1156 AIAGIN

-1173 MDAVATAL
+1173 MNAVATAL

-1213 SRELQVTQQNAEN
+1213 SRELQVTQKNAEN

-1236 SIENGS
+1236 SIENSS

-1253 QAFDSLL
+1253 EAFDSLL
-1260 SDSKSIFEQEYD
+1260 NDSKSIFEQEYD

-1327 GKISSQEYAA
+1327 GKISSQEYAE

-1394 STTATEAKQSISD
+1394 SATATEAKQSISD

-1455 QLTEYGNQVQYAVLE
+1455 QLTEYGNQVKYAILE
-1470 KIPSVVDEAVSDYK
+1470 KIPSIVDEAVADYENQGWL
-1484 TKSPIY
+1484 Y
-1490 KFFNSEESHVKN
+1490 KFGNTEASHVKN
-1502 ALSDYQKNV
+1502 ALSEYQKNV
-1511 IDPTTQELERL
+1511 IDPATQELERL

-1548 KIITA
+1548 KIIVA

-1561 SLNSNYREIV
+1561 SLNRNYREIV
-1571 DNAIGEAKNTAEKES
+1571 DNAIGEAKNTAEKGS
-1586 PGIGKAISDGLSV
+1586 VGIGKAISDGLSV
-1599 GIDLLQAASS
+1599 GIDLLQAAKS
-1609 GKDIGDEFL
+1609 GEDIGDEFL
-1618 KSFRNNMGIHSPSTV
+1618 ASFKKNMGIHSPSTV
-1633 MKTQGEYLI
+1633 MKEQGEYLI

-1649 AGMKDKFLKTF
+1649 SGMKEKFLKSF

-1669 TWDEVKRKTTEA
+1669 TWDDAKKSTTEA
-1681 WSEISSKVSETW
+1681 WNTISNKVSETW
-1693 ENMKSWASEK
+1693 
-1703 FSSIKNSV
+1703 
-1711 AGAWD
+1711 G
-1716 NAKEKTVSAWTTISN
+1716 
-1731 KISETWNNIK
+1731 NIK

-1750 AKQSISDAWESAKS
+1750 AKKSISDAWESAKS

-1776 LSSTWNNIKTWASER
+1776 LSSTWNNIKTWASDK

-1800 SAWNTAKSKT
+1800 SAWNTAKTKT
-1810 QSTWET
+1810 QSTWDT
-1816 IKNKISSAWKNIKS
+1816 IKNKISSVWKNIKS
-1830 TISGALTGEDG
+1830 TISGALTGEGG
-1841 IKGKLSSA
+1841 ITGKLSSA
-1849 WSNIKS
+1849 WSKIKS

-1870 PIKKAVNGVITGI
+1870 PIKKAIDGVKNGI
-1883 NWVLGKVGSK
+1883 NWVLEKVGAK
-1893 KKLSLWDAKG
+1893 KNTIKGSPKYAKG
-1903 YARGSGGIPE
+1903 SNGIPQ
-1913 DTLGIVN
+1913 DTFGIVN

-1964 FVGGLPHFEGGIG
+1964 FIGGLPHFEGGIG

-2096 NAINLWDSNAKKGTP
+2096 NAINLRDSNAKKGTP

-2155 LYKGWAAQGF
+2155 LYKGWAARGF

-2171 IGEIGFSDIIKGYAT
+2171 IGKIGFSDIIKGYAT
-2186 GGFPTSGQL
+2186 GGFPASGQL
-2195 FVARENG
+2195 FMARENG
-2202 VPEMVGKIGSRTAVA
+2202 IPEMVGKIGSRTAVA
-2217 NNEQITDAV
+2217 NDEQITDAV

-2232 KLGETTKQLED
+2232 KLGDTTKQLED

-2250 SIQKSFD
+2250 SIQKSFE
-2257 DAEGKSGVDK
+2257 DAENKSGVDK
-2267 KAISEAAGKASKEL
+2267 KAINEAAGKVSKEL
-2281 GSTLSSVE
+2281 SSTLSSVE
-2289 KQFSKTGE
+2289 KQFSETGE

-2321 SENAAELSS
+2321 SENAAALSS

-2341 AFDKLEKTAKSY
+2341 AFDKLEQTAKSY
-2353 NDYAKKAVKETEYK
+2353 NDYAKKDVKETEYK
-2367 AEIEVEI
+2367 ADIEVEI

-2394 EGMQNYISES
+2394 EGIQNYISDMEG
-2404 ERWVNS
+2404 WVND
-2410 MRENALNGFNG
+2410 MRDAAANGFSG
-2421 MADQMQIYGNNAI
+2421 VADQMQIYGYDAMN
-2434 SGYDYGID
+2434 GYDYGIG

-2468 DVVIDGGNVITGLQE
+2468 DVVIDGSNVITGLQE
-2483 GMSSQWETLT
+2483 GMNSQWETLT

-2518 ERIVT
+2518 EHIVA

-2540 VKLKDAFSAAQEIA
+2540 ARLKDAFSAAQEIA

-2567 GSKSKVSEAVSA
+2567 SSKSKVSEAASA
-2579 LKANKKQYK
+2579 LKANTKQYK
-2588 EADFVKVS
+2588 EAGIPKTM
-2596 EFNKYQK
+2596 EFNKYQQ

>member
-19 STAIDALNR
+19 ATAIDALNR

-40 APGLEKLDKI
+40 APGLEKLDRI
-50 NGDNIKNLGIGLNA
+50 SGDNIKNLGVGLNA

-90 ANIQSGNLQTLGNA
+90 SNIQSGNLQTLGNA

-118 KVDNTNLTNLINS
+118 KVDNANLTNLINS

-139 IGNLESAN
+139 LGNLESTN

-154 IKDFA
+154 IKEFA

-196 PHLANNLKSF
+196 PHLANNLKAF
-206 MATMHEAPQVAN
+206 MNTMHEAPQVAN

-232 AGDKTKSTA
+232 AGDKTKATA

-258 STAPNVSES
+258 STAPNVSDS

-282 GRVTLSSNSLSSSF
+282 GRVTLSSNSISSSF
-296 SQASGM
+296 GRASGM

-315 SMSGLGGAA
+315 SMSGLSGAT
-324 SKTASNFK
+324 SKTASSFK
-332 GFLSQLM
+332 GFLRQLM

-368 ENVVNVS
+368 QNVVDVA
-375 FQNMAYKVEEFSKT
+375 FGNMAYKVEEFAKVSVKD
-389 SIEKFGLS
+389 FGMS
-397 ELAAKQYSSTFQAM
+397 ELTTKEIAGRFQAM
-411 GSAMKIDPG
+411 STAIGVSADKIG
-420 IIGAANS
+420 QANT
-427 FLEKQTNGYI
+427 FLSGQTKGYVAV
-437 KTSDSMSDVSL
+437 SDSMADVSI
-448 NLTKLTADMAS
+448 NLTKLAADMAS
-459 FYNMEQKAVAED
+459 FYNVEQTDVAKSLE
-471 LASIFT
+471 SIFT
-477 GTVDPLQRY
+477 GTTAPLRKY
-486 GLNLTQATL
+486 GLDLTQATL
-495 SEWAMKQGLDA
+495 AEWAMKQGLDA
-506 DIRSMSAAEQ
+506 DIRSMSQAEK

-521 QYVLANTTAAHKD
+521 QYVLSNTKAAQGD
-534 FQRTADSWANQT
+534 FARTADTWANAT
-546 RVLAQQFEILGSV
+546 RVLAQQFEVLGSV
-559 IGGVFINAFKPVV
+559 IGGVLINVFKPFVNA
-572 KTLNA
+572 LNT

-623 DSAGDAADKVKDTTD
+623 DSAGDAADKMDDASKSAK
-638 EVKDL
+638 EL
-643 KANLQGFDK
+643 HANLLPIDK
-652 LNVISLDKDKDKG
+652 LNVITSDKDKDKG
-665 GKTPSSGSGGGAGT
+665 KDKGTGKDKDKGAGL
-679 GGPVGIGGLDTNLFE
+679 GGTGGLDTNLFE

-714 YIGETLTKALNSI
+714 YIGDTLTDALNSI

-756 AAVGRTIA
+756 AAVGQTIA

-769 ALHVLDNFGAT
+769 ALHALDSFGAT

-786 GDSLSAGLVA
+786 GDSLSAGLVS
-796 FLKGIDWESAL
+796 FLKGIDWETAL

-814 AGIATTMNSFIS
+814 TGIATALNNFIS
-826 PENFGLIGE
+826 PESFGLIGS
-835 SVAKAINAALKFLD
+835 SVSKAINTALRFLND
-849 NFGTTFRWNN
+849 FGTAFNWHNFGVSIGTGINEMLETFNWRLALQSGKAWGLGLANAINAFVSTTDFSLVGSTLARALNLAIQFAFSLGATIN
-859 FGKSL
+859 FSAVGKSISDTIN
-864 GVGLNSFLGKLN
+864 GFFETFDFAGLAGTINAWVQGL
-876 WKSYLKNAKTYGV
+876 WKTLSTA
-889 GIANTLNS
+889 IANVDWMQVYDKMIE
-897 FLHESDFKKV
+897 FLENIELETV
-907 GSSVAQLLNGA
+907 A
-918 IVFALSSGKTLH
+918 IV
-930 FETIG
+930 I
-935 RKIADGLNSFFKKL
+935 
-949 KAKELAQA
+949 
-957 INVWVKGALSAVAT
+957 GALSIRKIGKAILGQGIISWIGTNVSKLIKGVPLVLSNVRILAGGGLIAETGFVSKLANALSLAARGASTLHEALVAAFGVVGTTVAGVTSTISGAVLAVINFVSMLKDGFSWMKEALMILGTGLAAIGAVVLGAPAAVAAAVAGITAAVAT
-971 LIRKTDF
+971 LIVVVKDNWD
-978 EAIGKKIGE
+978 AIAS
-987 FLAELDLTGMIFG
+987 F
-1000 LAKVLAGA
+1000 LAGA
-1008 VNGAIDLWESSF
+1008 INKAKEIGGNIIQGLLNGI
-1020 RAAPIEM
+1020 
-1027 ALLTAFAA
+1027 T
-1035 IKFTGIGSLV
+1035 
-1045 FKTLSSVLN
+1045 
-1054 ESATNA
+1054 
-1060 IKGAFTSLKAIASN
+1060 GAF
-1074 ALSKFATFFNG
+1074 
-1085 GLIGAVGVGVAAFA
+1085 
-1099 EFRVVSDSL
+1099 
-1108 EKLTQGTENWIAELG
+1108 
-1123 KIVGAAAL
+1123 
-1131 AGVAMTAIMG
+1131 
-1141 FPAGVIA
+1141 
-1148 MGIAGVVG
+1148 
-1156 AIAGIS
+1156 
-1162 KAFEDIKADSA
+1162 
-1173 MDAVATAL
+1173 
-1181 KEPGGTPIEDFTNS
+1181 
-1195 YVDLINGIKV
+1195 
-1205 GFDEINEK
+1205 
-1213 SRELQVTQQNAEN
+1213 
-1226 TSKKIDLIKF
+1226 
-1236 SIENGS
+1236 
-1242 KVTKEKTSEIK
+1242 
-1253 QAFDSLL
+1253 
-1260 SDSKSIFEQEYD
+1260 
-1272 VIMTGIS
+1272 
-1279 GSLQQSLTDA
+1279 
-1289 GYSVEQIVGVMD
+1289 
-1301 SLKTEHQKDIEEIEK
+1301 
-1316 NNEKL
+1316 
-1321 KTSFEK
+1321 K
-1327 GKISSQEYAA
+1327 G
-1337 KMLENYEKLGE
+1337 
-1348 ITGKTDEYSS
+1348 ITGWVKKNIFDPF
-1358 AIEKVSEAAKG
+1358 
-1369 VDLSG
+1369 
-1374 IVNKDNTINT
+1374 IN
-1384 GLLAEQFKGL
+1384 AFKN
-1394 STTATEAKQSISD
+1394 I
-1407 SSAGLTA
+1407 
-1414 ALNDYAK
+1414 
-1421 EAERTKNS
+1421 
-1429 EAATAISDMLSAEE
+1429 
-1443 ENVKSATESVNN
+1443 
-1455 QLTEYGNQVQYAVLE
+1455 
-1470 KIPSVVDEAVSDYK
+1470 
-1484 TKSPIY
+1484 
-1490 KFFNSEESHVKN
+1490 F
-1502 ALSDYQKNV
+1502 
-1511 IDPTTQELERL
+1511 
-1522 YSEAGVTGAGF
+1522 
-1533 ASEAGKEMI
+1533 
-1542 DALFDE
+1542 
-1548 KIITA
+1548 
-1553 GDYTYYQE
+1553 
-1561 SLNSNYREIV
+1561 
-1571 DNAIGEAKNTAEKES
+1571 
-1586 PGIGKAISDGLSV
+1586 
-1599 GIDLLQAASS
+1599 
-1609 GKDIGDEFL
+1609 
-1618 KSFRNNMGIHSPSTV
+1618 GIHSPSTV
-1633 MKTQGEYLI
+1633 MAEQGGFLI
-1642 QGLINGV
+1642 QGLLNGIS
-1649 AGMKDKFLKTF
+1649 GMISKVTKLFT
-1660 GDIKSNISK
+1660 DIKNSIARV
-1669 TWDEVKRKTTEA
+1669 WDEAKKNTTEA
-1681 WSEISSKVSETW
+1681 WNTISNKVSETW

-1750 AKQSISDAWESAKS
+1750 AKKSISDAWESAKS

-1776 LSSTWNNIKTWASER
+1776 LSSTWNNIKTWASDK

-1800 SAWNTAKSKT
+1800 NAWNTAKTKT
-1810 QSTWET
+1810 QSTWDT
-1816 IKNKISSAWKNIKS
+1816 IKNKISSVWKNIKS
-1830 TISGALTGEDG
+1830 TISGALTGEGG
-1841 IKGKLSSA
+1841 ITGKLSSA

-1855 TASKMWKQIADSILS
+1855 TAKKMWEQIADSILS

-1903 YARGSGGIPE
+1903 FAGGSGGIPE
-1913 DTLGIVN
+1913 DTFGIVN

-1964 FVGGLPHFEGGIG
+1964 FIGGLPHFEGGIG

-2059 KQWSGLAAKALQ
+2059 QQWAGLAAKALQ
-2071 ITGQYSAANLSY
+2071 MTGQYSPANLSY

-2155 LYKGWAAQGF
+2155 LYKGWAARGF

-2171 IGEIGFSDIIKGYAT
+2171 IGKITLSDVIPGYAT
-2186 GGFPTSGQL
+2186 GGFPASGQL
-2195 FVARENG
+2195 FMARENG
-2202 VPEMVGKIGSRTAVA
+2202 IPEMVGKIGSRTAVA
-2217 NNEQITDAV
+2217 NNGQITDAV

-2232 KLGETTKQLED
+2232 KLGDTTKQLED

-2250 SIQKSFD
+2250 SIQKSFE
-2257 DAEGKSGVDK
+2257 DAENKSGVDK
-2267 KAISEAAGKASKEL
+2267 KAINEAAGKVSKEL
-2281 GSTLSSVE
+2281 SSTLSSVE
-2289 KQFSKTGE
+2289 KQFSETGE
-2297 VSRNEMQSLLT
+2297 VSRNEMQSLLS

-2321 SENAAELSS
+2321 SENAAALSS

-2341 AFDKLEKTAKSY
+2341 AFDKLEQTAKSY

-2367 AEIEVEI
+2367 ADIEVEI

-2394 EGMQNYISES
+2394 EGMQNYISDMEG
-2404 ERWVNS
+2404 WVND
-2410 MRENALNGFNG
+2410 MRDAAANGFSG
-2421 MADQMQIYGNNAI
+2421 VADQMQIYGYDAMD
-2434 SGYDYGID
+2434 GYDYGIG

-2468 DVVIDGGNVITGLQE
+2468 DVVIDGSNVITGLQE
-2483 GMSSQWETLT
+2483 GMASQWETMT
-2493 EWLNE
+2493 EWLSE

-2503 STSLYE
+2503 SASLYE

-2540 VKLKDAFSAAQEIA
+2540 AKLKDAFSAAQEIA

-2567 GSKSKVSEAVSA
+2567 SSKSKVSESASA
-2579 LKANKKQYK
+2579 LKANTKQYK
-2588 EADFVKVS
+2588 EAGIPKTM
-2596 EFNKYQK
+2596 EFNKYQQ

>member
-19 STAIDALNR
+19 ATAIDALNR

-40 APGLEKLDKI
+40 APGLEKLDRI
-50 NGDNIKNLGIGLNA
+50 SGNNIKNLGVGLNA

-71 IQSIRR
+71 IQSVRR

-90 ANIQSGNLQTLGNA
+90 SNIQSGNLQTLGNA

-118 KVDNTNLTNLINS
+118 KVDNANLTNLINS

-139 IGNLESAN
+139 LTNLNGAN

-159 NAVSGANKVE
+159 NVVSGANKVE

-196 PHLANNLKSF
+196 PHLANSLKAF
-206 MATMHEAPQVAN
+206 MNTMHEAPQVAN

-232 AGDKTKSTA
+232 AGDKTKATA

-258 STAPNVSES
+258 STAPNVSDS

-277 LVNQG
+277 IVNQG

-296 SQASGM
+296 SRVSGM

-315 SMSGLGGAA
+315 SMSGLSGAT
-324 SKTASNFK
+324 SKTASSFK
-332 GFLSQLM
+332 GFLRQLM

-368 ENVVNVS
+368 QNVVDVA
-375 FQNMAYKVEEFSKT
+375 FGNMAYKVEEFAKVSVKD
-389 SIEKFGLS
+389 FGMS
-397 ELAAKQYSSTFQAM
+397 ELTTKEIAGRFQAM
-411 GSAMKIDPG
+411 STAIGVSADKIG
-420 IIGAANS
+420 QANT
-427 FLEKQTNGYI
+427 FLSGQTKGYVAV
-437 KTSDSMSDVSL
+437 SDSMADVSI
-448 NLTKLTADMAS
+448 NLTKLAADMAS
-459 FYNMEQKAVAED
+459 FYNVEQTDVAKSLE
-471 LASIFT
+471 SIFT
-477 GTVDPLQRY
+477 GTTAPLRKY
-486 GLNLTQATL
+486 GLDLTQATL
-495 SEWAMKQGLDA
+495 AEWAMKQGLDA
-506 DIRSMSAAEQ
+506 DIRSMSQAEK

-521 QYVLANTTAAHKD
+521 QYVLANTKAAQGD
-534 FQRTADSWANQT
+534 FARTADTWANAT
-546 RVLAQQFEILGSV
+546 RVLAQQFEVLGSV
-559 IGGVFINAFKPVV
+559 IGGVLINVFKPFVNA
-572 KTLNA
+572 LNA

-623 DSAGDAADKVKDTTD
+623 DSAGDAADKMDDASKSAK
-638 EVKDL
+638 EL
-643 KANLQGFDK
+643 HANLLPIDK
-652 LNVISLDKDKDKG
+652 LNVITSDKDKDKG
-665 GKTPSSGSGGGAGT
+665 KDKGTGKDKDKGGGIG
-679 GGPVGIGGLDTNLFE
+679 GIGGLDTNLFE

-756 AAVGRTIA
+756 AAVGQTIA

-796 FLKGIDWESAL
+796 FLKGIDWETAL

-814 AGIATTMNSFIS
+814 TGIATTLNNFIS
-826 PENFGLIGE
+826 PEIFGLVGE
-835 SVAKAINAALKFLD
+835 SIAKA
-849 NFGTTFRWNN
+849 
-859 FGKSL
+859 
-864 GVGLNSFLGKLN
+864 LNT
-876 WKSYLKNAKTYGV
+876 AV
-889 GIANTLNS
+889 
-897 FLHESDFKKV
+897 
-907 GSSVAQLLNGA
+907 Q
-918 IVFALSSGKTLH
+918 FALSFGQKFDWTNFGESLAAGVNEFFRNFN
-930 FETIG
+930 FE
-935 RKIADGLNSFFKKL
+935 N
-949 KAKELAQA
+949 LAEA
-957 INVWVKGALSAVAT
+957 INVWAKGILDT
-971 LIRKTDF
+971 MITFLNKT
-978 EAIGKKIGE
+978 EWYMIGE
-987 FLAELDLTGMIFG
+987 RIGTFLAELDFTEIGGKIGQAIWKAINAGIELFKGMFS
-1000 LAKVLAGA
+1000 K
-1008 VNGAIDLWESSF
+1008 
-1020 RAAPIEM
+1020 APIETTILSAL
-1027 ALLTAFAA
+1027 ALL
-1035 IKFTGIGSLV
+1035 KFTGIGSV
-1045 FKTLSSVLN
+1045 IEKSLSG
-1054 ESATNA
+1054 
-1060 IKGAFTSLKAIASN
+1060 IPKAIAKSFSSISKTITG
-1074 ALSKFATFFNG
+1074 ALKKWVWRPISTFFSSTILPGVTTLFENIGSAMGLSGKSAIAAG
-1085 GLIGAVGVGVAAFA
+1085 G
-1099 EFRVVSDSL
+1099 
-1108 EKLTQGTENWIAELG
+1108 
-1123 KIVGAAAL
+1123 
-1131 AGVAMTAIMG
+1131 
-1141 FPAGVIA
+1141 GVITA
-1148 MGIAGVVG
+1148 
-1156 AIAGIS
+1156 AIASVIVVLTDLWNTSESFRNAVS
-1162 KAFEDIKADSA
+1162 KAFER
-1173 MDAVATAL
+1173 V
-1181 KEPGGTPIEDFTNS
+1181 KE
-1195 YVDLINGIKV
+1195 
-1205 GFDEINEK
+1205 
-1213 SRELQVTQQNAEN
+1213 
-1226 TSKKIDLIKF
+1226 
-1236 SIENGS
+1236 SI
-1242 KVTKEKTSEIK
+1242 VR
-1253 QAFDSLL
+1253 A
-1260 SDSKSIFEQEYD
+1260 
-1272 VIMTGIS
+1272 
-1279 GSLQQSLTDA
+1279 
-1289 GYSVEQIVGVMD
+1289 
-1301 SLKTEHQKDIEEIEK
+1301 
-1316 NNEKL
+1316 
-1321 KTSFEK
+1321 FEK
-1327 GKISSQEYAA
+1327 
-1337 KMLENYEKLGE
+1337 
-1348 ITGKTDEYSS
+1348 
-1358 AIEKVSEAAKG
+1358 
-1369 VDLSG
+1369 
-1374 IVNKDNTINT
+1374 
-1384 GLLAEQFKGL
+1384 
-1394 STTATEAKQSISD
+1394 
-1407 SSAGLTA
+1407 
-1414 ALNDYAK
+1414 
-1421 EAERTKNS
+1421 
-1429 EAATAISDMLSAEE
+1429 
-1443 ENVKSATESVNN
+1443 
-1455 QLTEYGNQVQYAVLE
+1455 
-1470 KIPSVVDEAVSDYK
+1470 
-1484 TKSPIY
+1484 
-1490 KFFNSEESHVKN
+1490 VKN
-1502 ALSDYQKNV
+1502 AISPV
-1511 IDPTTQELERL
+1511 IDSVGGLGTSIKDFYEKTPIKAFVDQFATLATSLIGTGLSVSIDVLSTAFSGLAEVLGGAFNIIKGVFDIITGLFTFDFEGTK
-1522 YSEAGVTGAGF
+1522 SGFEEAGRGISRVFSGLIKGT
-1533 ASEAGKEMI
+1533 
-1542 DALFDE
+1542 L
-1548 KIITA
+1548 
-1553 GDYTYYQE
+1553 
-1561 SLNSNYREIV
+1561 
-1571 DNAIGEAKNTAEKES
+1571 
-1586 PGIGKAISDGLSV
+1586 GIGKDIVEGV
-1599 GIDLLQAASS
+1599 YQGILDAVSNMTAWIRQYFV
-1609 GKDIGDEFL
+1609 DPFL
-1618 KSFRNNMGIHSPSTV
+1618 NAFKNLFGIHSPSTV
-1633 MKTQGEYLI
+1633 MADIGKFLV
-1642 QGLINGV
+1642 QGLLNGIS
-1649 AGMKDKFLKTF
+1649 GMVKKVTKIFT
-1660 GDIKSNISK
+1660 DIKNSVTK
-1669 TWDEVKRKTTEA
+1669 AWDEAKKNTTEA
-1681 WSEISSKVSETW
+1681 WNTISNKVSETW
-1693 ENMKSWASEK
+1693 NNMKSWATEK
-1703 FSSIKNSV
+1703 FSNIKSSIT
-1711 AGAWD
+1711 GAWD
-1716 NAKEKTVSAWTTISN
+1716 KAKEKTVSTWTTISN

-1750 AKQSISDAWESAKS
+1750 AKKSISDAWESAKS

-1776 LSSTWNNIKTWASER
+1776 LSSTWNNIKTWASDK

-1800 SAWNTAKSKT
+1800 NAWNTAKAKT
-1810 QSTWET
+1810 QSTWDT
-1816 IKNKISSAWKNIKS
+1816 IKNKISSVWKNIKS
-1830 TISGALTGEDG
+1830 TISGALAGEGG
-1841 IKGKLSSA
+1841 ITGKLSSA

-1903 YARGSGGIPE
+1903 YAKGSGGIPE
-1913 DTLGIVN
+1913 DTFGIVN

-1964 FVGGLPHFEGGIG
+1964 FIGGFPHFEGGIG

-2023 SIAKGAVSTIADG
+2023 SIAKGAVSTIAEG
-2036 ATSFVKKIFDEE
+2036 ATSFAKKIFDEE

-2071 ITGQYSAANLSY
+2071 IAGQYSAANLSY

-2155 LYKGWAAQGF
+2155 LYKGWAARGF

-2171 IGEIGFSDIIKGYAT
+2171 IGKITLSDVIPGYAT

-2195 FVARENG
+2195 FMARENG
-2202 VPEMVGKIGSRTAVA
+2202 IPEMVGKIGNRTAVA
-2217 NNEQITDAV
+2217 NNDQITEAV

-2232 KLGETTKQLED
+2232 KLGDTTKQLED

-2250 SIQKSFD
+2250 SIQKSFE
-2257 DAEGKSGVDK
+2257 DAENKSGVDK
-2267 KAISEAAGKASKEL
+2267 KAINEAAGKVSKEL
-2281 GSTLSSVE
+2281 SSTLSSVE
-2289 KQFSKTGE
+2289 KQFSETGE

-2321 SENAAELSS
+2321 SENAAALSS

-2341 AFDKLEKTAKSY
+2341 AFDKLEQTAKSY
-2353 NDYAKKAVKETEYK
+2353 NDYSKKAVKETEYK
-2367 AEIEVEI
+2367 ADIEVEI

-2394 EGMQNYISES
+2394 EGMQNYISDMEV
-2404 ERWVNS
+2404 WVND
-2410 MRENALNGFNG
+2410 MRDAAANGFSG
-2421 MADQMQIYGNNAI
+2421 VADQMQIYGYDAMN
-2434 SGYDYGID
+2434 GYDYGIG

-2468 DVVIDGGNVITGLQE
+2468 DVVIDGSNVITGLQE
-2483 GMSSQWETLT
+2483 GVNSQWETLT

-2518 ERIVT
+2518 EHIVA

-2540 VKLKDAFSAAQEIA
+2540 ARLKDAFSAAQEIA

-2567 GSKSKVSEAVSA
+2567 SSKSKVSEAASA
-2579 LKANKKQYK
+2579 LKANTKQYK
-2588 EADFVKVS
+2588 EAGIPKTM
-2596 EFNKYQK
+2596 EFNKYQQ

-2628 MSVSMITAMNQVLVP
+2628 MSVSMITAMNQVLLP

>member
-1 MAEIDSLEIQIT
+1 MNSAGIRRYFYAHFVENGGENRMAEIDSLEVQIT

-19 STAIDALNR
+19 ATAIDALNR

-40 APGLEKLDKI
+40 APGLEKLDRI
-50 NGDNIKNLGIGLNA
+50 SGNNIKNLGVGLNA

-90 ANIQSGNLQTLGNA
+90 SNIQSGNLETLGNA

-118 KVDNTNLTNLINS
+118 KVDNANLTNLINS

-139 IGNLESAN
+139 LANLNGAN

-196 PHLANNLKSF
+196 PHLANNLKAF
-206 MATMHEAPQVAN
+206 MNTMHEAPQVAN

-232 AGDKTKSTA
+232 AGDKTKATA

-258 STAPNVSES
+258 STAPNVSDS

-296 SQASGM
+296 SRVSGM

-315 SMSGLGGAA
+315 SMSGLSGAT
-324 SKTASNFK
+324 SKTASSFK
-332 GFLSQLM
+332 GFLRQLM

-351 IRGLKSAI
+351 IRGMKSAI

-368 ENVVNVS
+368 QNVVDVA
-375 FQNMAYKVEEFSKT
+375 FGNMAYKIEEFAKVSVKD
-389 SIEKFGLS
+389 FGMS
-397 ELAAKQYSSTFQAM
+397 ELTTKEIAGRFQAM
-411 GSAMKIDPG
+411 STAIGVSADKIG
-420 IIGAANS
+420 QANT
-427 FLEKQTNGYI
+427 FLSGQTKGYVAV
-437 KTSDSMSDVSL
+437 SDSMADVSI
-448 NLTKLTADMAS
+448 NLTKLAADMAS
-459 FYNMEQKAVAED
+459 FYNVEQTDVAKSLE
-471 LASIFT
+471 SIFT
-477 GTVDPLQRY
+477 GTTAPLRKY
-486 GLNLTQATL
+486 GLDLTQATL
-495 SEWAMKQGLDA
+495 AEWAMKQGLDA
-506 DIRSMSAAEQ
+506 DIRSMSQAEK

-521 QYVLANTTAAHKD
+521 QYVLSNTKAAQGD
-534 FQRTADSWANQT
+534 FARTADSWANQT
-546 RVLAQQFEILGSV
+546 RVLAQQFEILASV

-623 DSAGDAADKVKDTTD
+623 DSAGDAADKMDDASKSAK
-638 EVKDL
+638 EL
-643 KANLQGFDK
+643 HANLLPIDK
-652 LNVISLDKDKDKG
+652 LNVITSDKDKDKG
-665 GKTPSSGSGGGAGT
+665 KDKGTGKDKDKGAGL
-679 GGPVGIGGLDTNLFE
+679 GGIGGLDTNLFE

-714 YIGETLTKALNSI
+714 YIGDTLTDALNSI

-796 FLKGIDWESAL
+796 FLKGIDWETAL
-807 SAAANWG
+807 SAATNWG
-814 AGIATTMNSFIS
+814 TGIATTLNNFIS
-826 PENFGLIGE
+826 PEIFGLVGE
-835 SVAKAINAALKFLD
+835 SIAKA
-849 NFGTTFRWNN
+849 
-859 FGKSL
+859 
-864 GVGLNSFLGKLN
+864 LNT
-876 WKSYLKNAKTYGV
+876 AV
-889 GIANTLNS
+889 
-897 FLHESDFKKV
+897 
-907 GSSVAQLLNGA
+907 Q
-918 IVFALSSGKTLH
+918 FALSFGQKFDWTNFGESLAAGVNEFFRNFN
-930 FETIG
+930 FE
-935 RKIADGLNSFFKKL
+935 N
-949 KAKELAQA
+949 LAEA
-957 INVWVKGALSAVAT
+957 INVWAKGILDT
-971 LIRKTDF
+971 MITFLNKT
-978 EAIGKKIGE
+978 EWYMIGE
-987 FLAELDLTGMIFG
+987 RIGTFLAELDFTEIGGKIG
-1000 LAKVLAGA
+1000 QAIWKAINAGIELFKG
-1008 VNGAIDLWESSF
+1008 VFSK
-1020 RAAPIEM
+1020 APIEATILSAL
-1027 ALLTAFAA
+1027 ALL
-1035 IKFTGIGSLV
+1035 KFTGIGSVIEKSLSGIPKAITKS
-1045 FKTLSSVLN
+1045 FSAISKTITGALKKWVWRPISTFFSSTILPGVTTLFENIGSAMGLSGK
-1054 ESATNA
+1054 SAIAAGGGVITA
-1060 IKGAFTSLKAIASN
+1060 AIAS
-1074 ALSKFATFFNG
+1074 
-1085 GLIGAVGVGVAAFA
+1085 
-1099 EFRVVSDSL
+1099 
-1108 EKLTQGTENWIAELG
+1108 
-1123 KIVGAAAL
+1123 
-1131 AGVAMTAIMG
+1131 
-1141 FPAGVIA
+1141 VIA
-1148 MGIAGVVG
+1148 VLTDLWNTSESFRNAV
-1156 AIAGIS
+1156 S
-1162 KAFEDIKADSA
+1162 KAFER
-1173 MDAVATAL
+1173 V
-1181 KEPGGTPIEDFTNS
+1181 KE
-1195 YVDLINGIKV
+1195 
-1205 GFDEINEK
+1205 
-1213 SRELQVTQQNAEN
+1213 
-1226 TSKKIDLIKF
+1226 
-1236 SIENGS
+1236 SI
-1242 KVTKEKTSEIK
+1242 VR
-1253 QAFDSLL
+1253 A
-1260 SDSKSIFEQEYD
+1260 
-1272 VIMTGIS
+1272 
-1279 GSLQQSLTDA
+1279 
-1289 GYSVEQIVGVMD
+1289 
-1301 SLKTEHQKDIEEIEK
+1301 
-1316 NNEKL
+1316 
-1321 KTSFEK
+1321 FEK
-1327 GKISSQEYAA
+1327 
-1337 KMLENYEKLGE
+1337 
-1348 ITGKTDEYSS
+1348 
-1358 AIEKVSEAAKG
+1358 
-1369 VDLSG
+1369 
-1374 IVNKDNTINT
+1374 
-1384 GLLAEQFKGL
+1384 
-1394 STTATEAKQSISD
+1394 
-1407 SSAGLTA
+1407 
-1414 ALNDYAK
+1414 
-1421 EAERTKNS
+1421 
-1429 EAATAISDMLSAEE
+1429 
-1443 ENVKSATESVNN
+1443 
-1455 QLTEYGNQVQYAVLE
+1455 
-1470 KIPSVVDEAVSDYK
+1470 
-1484 TKSPIY
+1484 
-1490 KFFNSEESHVKN
+1490 VKN
-1502 ALSDYQKNV
+1502 AISPV
-1511 IDPTTQELERL
+1511 IDSVGGLGTSIKDFYEKTPIKAFVDQFATLATSLIGTGLSVSIDVLSTAFAGLAEVLGGAFNIIKGVFDIITGLFTFDFEGTK
-1522 YSEAGVTGAGF
+1522 SGFEEAGRGISRVFSGLIKGT
-1533 ASEAGKEMI
+1533 
-1542 DALFDE
+1542 L
-1548 KIITA
+1548 
-1553 GDYTYYQE
+1553 
-1561 SLNSNYREIV
+1561 
-1571 DNAIGEAKNTAEKES
+1571 
-1586 PGIGKAISDGLSV
+1586 GIGKDIVEGV
-1599 GIDLLQAASS
+1599 YQGILDAVSNMTAWIRQYFV
-1609 GKDIGDEFL
+1609 DPFL
-1618 KSFRNNMGIHSPSTV
+1618 NAFKKLFGIHSPSTV
-1633 MKTQGEYLI
+1633 MADIGKFLM
-1642 QGLINGV
+1642 QGLLNGIS
-1649 AGMKDKFLKTF
+1649 GMVKKVTKIFT
-1660 GDIKSNISK
+1660 DIKNSITK
-1669 TWDEVKRKTTEA
+1669 AWDEAKKNTTEA
-1681 WSEISSKVSETW
+1681 WNTISNKVSETW
-1693 ENMKSWASEK
+1693 NNMKSWATEK
-1703 FSSIKNSV
+1703 FSNIKSSIT
-1711 AGAWD
+1711 GAWD
-1716 NAKEKTVSAWTTISN
+1716 KAKEKTVSAWTTISN

-1776 LSSTWNNIKTWASER
+1776 LSSTWNNIKTWASDK

-1800 SAWNTAKSKT
+1800 NAWNTAKTKT
-1810 QSTWET
+1810 QSTWDT
-1816 IKNKISSAWKNIKS
+1816 IKNKISIIWKNIKS
-1830 TISGALTGEDG
+1830 TISGALTGEGG
-1841 IKGKLSSA
+1841 ITGKLSSA

-1903 YARGSGGIPE
+1903 YAKGSGGIPE
-1913 DTLGIVN
+1913 DTFGIVN
-1920 DQKGSTYREL
+1920 DQKGPTYREL

-1964 FVGGLPHFEGGIG
+1964 FIGGLPHFEGGIG

-2155 LYKGWAAQGF
+2155 LYKGWAARGF

-2171 IGEIGFSDIIKGYAT
+2171 IGKITLSDVIPGYAT

-2195 FVARENG
+2195 FMARENG
-2202 VPEMVGKIGSRTAVA
+2202 IPEMVGKIGNRTAVA
-2217 NNEQITDAV
+2217 NNDQITEAV
-2226 AKSLSA
+2226 AKSLSV
-2232 KLGETTKQLED
+2232 KLGDTTKQLED

-2250 SIQKSFD
+2250 SIQKSFE
-2257 DAEGKSGVDK
+2257 DAENKSGVDK
-2267 KAISEAAGKASKEL
+2267 KAINEAAGKVSKEL
-2281 GSTLSSVE
+2281 SSTLSSVE
-2289 KQFSKTGE
+2289 KQFSETGE

-2321 SENAAELSS
+2321 SENAAALSS

-2341 AFDKLEKTAKSY
+2341 AFDKLEQTAKSY
-2353 NDYAKKAVKETEYK
+2353 NDYAKKDVKETEYK
-2367 AEIEVEI
+2367 ADIEVEI

-2394 EGMQNYISES
+2394 EGIQNYISDMEG
-2404 ERWVNS
+2404 WVND
-2410 MRENALNGFNG
+2410 MRDAAANGFSG
-2421 MADQMQIYGNNAI
+2421 VADQMQIYGYDAMN
-2434 SGYDYGID
+2434 GYDYGIG

-2468 DVVIDGGNVITGLQE
+2468 DVVIDGSNVITGLQE
-2483 GMSSQWETLT
+2483 GMNSQWETLT

-2518 ERIVT
+2518 EHIVA

-2540 VKLKDAFSAAQEIA
+2540 ARLKDAFSAAQEIA

-2567 GSKSKVSEAVSA
+2567 SSKSKVSEAASA
-2579 LKANKKQYK
+2579 LKANTKQYK
-2588 EADFVKVS
+2588 EAGIPKTM
-2596 EFNKYQK
+2596 EFNKYQQ

>member
-13 ASSRAA
+13 ASSRVAA
-19 STAIDALNR
+19 TAIDALNR

-40 APGLEKLDKI
+40 APGLEKLDRI
-50 NGDNIKNLGIGLNA
+50 SGDNIKNLGVGLNA

-90 ANIQSGNLQTLGNA
+90 SNIQSGNLQTLGNA

-118 KVDNTNLTNLINS
+118 KVDNANLTNLINS

-139 IGNLESAN
+139 LANLNGAN

-196 PHLANNLKSF
+196 PHLANSLKAF
-206 MATMHEAPQVAN
+206 MNTMHEAPQVAN

-232 AGDKTKSTA
+232 AGDKTKATA

-258 STAPNVSES
+258 STAPNVSDS

-296 SQASGM
+296 SRVSGM

-315 SMSGLGGAA
+315 SMSGLSGAT
-324 SKTASNFK
+324 SKTASSFK
-332 GFLSQLM
+332 GFLRQLM

-368 ENVVNVS
+368 QNVVDVA
-375 FQNMAYKVEEFSKT
+375 FGNMAYKVEEFAKVSVKD
-389 SIEKFGLS
+389 FGMS
-397 ELAAKQYSSTFQAM
+397 ELTTKEIAGRFQAM
-411 GSAMKIDPG
+411 STAIGVSADKIG
-420 IIGAANS
+420 QANT
-427 FLEKQTNGYI
+427 FLSGQTKGYVAV
-437 KTSDSMSDVSL
+437 SDSMADVSI
-448 NLTKLTADMAS
+448 NLTKLAADMAS
-459 FYNMEQKAVAED
+459 FYNVEQTDVAKSLE
-471 LASIFT
+471 SIFT
-477 GTVDPLQRY
+477 GTTAPLRKY
-486 GLNLTQATL
+486 GIDLTQATL
-495 SEWAMKQGLDA
+495 AEWAMKQGLDA
-506 DIRSMSAAEQ
+506 DIRSMSQAEK

-546 RVLAQQFEILGSV
+546 RVLAQQFEILASV
-559 IGGVFINAFKPVV
+559 IGGVFINAFKPAV

-577 VMAKVI
+577 VMEKVI

-623 DSAGDAADKVKDTTD
+623 DSAGDAADKVKDTKD

-665 GKTPSSGSGGGAGT
+665 KDKGTGKDKDKGAGL
-679 GGPVGIGGLDTNLFE
+679 GGIGGLDTNLFE

-714 YIGETLTKALNSI
+714 YIGDTLTKALNSI

-756 AAVGRTIA
+756 AAVGQTIA

-769 ALHVLDNFGAT
+769 ALHALDSFGAT

-796 FLKGIDWESAL
+796 FLKGIDWETAL
-807 SAAANWG
+807 SSAANWG
-814 AGIATTMNSFIS
+814 TGIATTLNSFIS
-826 PENFGLIGE
+826 TESFGLIGE
-835 SVAKAINAALKFLD
+835 SVAKAINVALKFLD
-849 NFGTTFRWNN
+849 NFGTTFKWNN

-957 INVWVKGALSAVAT
+957 INVWVKGALSTVAT
-971 LIRKTDF
+971 LLRRTDF

-987 FLAELDLTGMIFG
+987 FLAELDLVGMISG
-1000 LAKVLAGA
+1000 LAKVLSGA

-1020 RAAPIEM
+1020 RAAPIETV
-1027 ALLTAFAA
+1027 LLTAFAA
-1035 IKFTGIGSLV
+1035 LKFTGIGNIV

-1054 ESATNA
+1054 QSATNA
-1060 IKGAFTSLKAIASN
+1060 INGAFGTVSTIASN
-1074 ALSKFATFFNG
+1074 AISKFSTFFNG
-1085 GLIGAVGVGVAAFA
+1085 GMIGAVGAGLAAFA

-1108 EKLTQGTENWIAELG
+1108 ENLTQGTKDWISEIG
-1123 KIVGAAAL
+1123 KIAGAVTLAGAA
-1131 AGVAMTAIMG
+1131 MTVIMG

-1148 MGIAGVVG
+1148 AAIAGVVG
-1156 AIAGIS
+1156 AIAGIN

-1173 MDAVATAL
+1173 MNAVATAL

-1279 GSLQQSLTDA
+1279 GSLQQSLVDA

-1443 ENVKSATESVNN
+1443 ANVKSATESVNN

-1571 DNAIGEAKNTAEKES
+1571 DNAIGEAKNTAEKGS
-1586 PGIGKAISDGLSV
+1586 AGIGKAISDGLSV
-1599 GIDLLQAASS
+1599 GIDLLQAAKS
-1609 GKDIGDEFL
+1609 GEDIGDEFL
-1618 KSFRNNMGIHSPSTV
+1618 KSFKNNMGIHSPSTV
-1633 MKTQGEYLI
+1633 MKEQGEHLI

-1649 AGMKDKFLKTF
+1649 SGMKEKFLKSF
-1660 GDIKSNISK
+1660 GDIKANISK
-1669 TWDEVKRKTTEA
+1669 TWDEAKKNTTEA
-1681 WSEISSKVSETW
+1681 WNTISNKVGETW
-1693 ENMKSWASEK
+1693 GNMKSWASEK
-1703 FSSIKNSV
+1703 FSAIKNSV
-1711 AGAWD
+1711 TGAWD
-1716 NAKEKTVSAWTTISN
+1716 KAKEKTVSAWTTISN

-1750 AKQSISDAWESAKS
+1750 AKKSISDAWESAKS
-1764 KTTSTWSTISSK
+1764 KTTSAWSTISSK
-1776 LSSTWNNIKTWASER
+1776 LSSTWNNIKTWASDK

-1800 SAWNTAKSKT
+1800 NAWNTAKTKT
-1810 QSTWET
+1810 QSTWDT
-1816 IKNKISSAWKNIKS
+1816 IKNKISSVWKNIKS
-1830 TISGALTGEDG
+1830 TISGALTGEGG
-1841 IKGKLSSA
+1841 ITGKLSSA
-1849 WSNIKS
+1849 WSNIKN
-1855 TASKMWKQIADSILS
+1855 TAKKMWEQIADSILS
-1870 PIKKAVNGVITGI
+1870 PIKKAIDGVKNGI
-1883 NWVLGKVGSK
+1883 NWVLEKVGAK
-1893 KKLSLWDAKG
+1893 KSMIKGSPKYAKG
-1903 YARGSGGIPE
+1903 SNGIPE
-1913 DTLGIVN
+1913 DTFGIVN

-1964 FVGGLPHFEGGIG
+1964 FIGGLPHFEGGIG

-2003 IVQIAIDKFTNMTGV
+2003 IVQIAIDKFTNMAGV

-2023 SIAKGAVSTIADG
+2023 SITKGAVSMIADG
-2036 ATSFVKKIFDEE
+2036 ATSFVKKIFNEE

-2096 NAINLWDSNAKKGTP
+2096 NAINLWDSNAKKGIP

-2155 LYKGWAAQGF
+2155 LYKGWAARGF

-2171 IGEIGFSDIIKGYAT
+2171 IGKITLSDVIQGYAT
-2186 GGFPTSGQL
+2186 GGFPASGQL
-2195 FVARENG
+2195 FMARENG
-2202 VPEMVGKIGSRTAVA
+2202 IPEMVGKIGSRTAVA

-2226 AKSLSA
+2226 AKSLSE
-2232 KLGETTKQLED
+2232 KLGDTTKQLED

-2267 KAISEAAGKASKEL
+2267 KAISEAAGKVSKEL

-2289 KQFSKTGE
+2289 KQFSETGE

-2321 SENAAELSS
+2321 SENAAALSS

-2367 AEIEVEI
+2367 ADIEVEI

-2380 EAYEA
+2380 DAYEA

-2394 EGMQNYISES
+2394 EGMKNYISDMEG
-2404 ERWVNS
+2404 WVND
-2410 MRENALNGFNG
+2410 MRDAAANGFSG
-2421 MADQMQIYGNNAI
+2421 VADQMQIYGYDAMD
-2434 SGYDYGID
+2434 GYDYGIG

-2452 YNAASGVSDGF
+2452 YNAASSVPDGF

-2468 DVVIDGGNVITGLQE
+2468 DVVIDGSNVITGLQE
-2483 GMSSQWETLT
+2483 GMTSQWEILT

-2503 STSLYE
+2503 SASLYE

-2518 ERIVT
+2518 EHIVA

-2540 VKLKDAFSAAQEIA
+2540 ARLKDAFSAAQEIA

-2567 GSKSKVSEAVSA
+2567 SSKSKVSEAASA
-2579 LKANKKQYK
+2579 LKANTKQYK
-2588 EADFVKVS
+2588 EVGIPKTM
-2596 EFNKYQK
+2596 EFNKYHQ

>member
-139 IGNLESAN
+139 LGNLESAN

-652 LNVISLDKDKDKG
+652 LNVISLDKDKGKGKDKG
-665 GKTPSSGSGGGAGT
+665 TGKDKDKGAGL
-679 GGPVGIGGLDTNLFE
+679 GGIGGLDTNLFE

-714 YIGETLTKALNSI
+714 YIGDTLTKALNSI

-756 AAVGRTIA
+756 AAVGQTIA

-769 ALHVLDNFGAT
+769 ALHALDSFGAT

-796 FLKGIDWESAL
+796 FLKGIDWKTAL
-807 SAAANWG
+807 SAASNWG
-814 AGIATTMNSFIS
+814 TGIATALNSFIS
-826 PENFGLIGE
+826 PESFGLIGS
-835 SVAKAINAALKFLD
+835 SVSKAINTALRFLND
-849 NFGTTFRWNN
+849 FGTTFNWHN
-859 FGKSL
+859 FGVSIGTGINEML
-864 GVGLNSFLGKLN
+864 ETFN
-876 WKSYLKNAKTYGV
+876 WRL
-889 GIANTLNS
+889 
-897 FLHESDFKKV
+897 
-907 GSSVAQLLNGA
+907 
-918 IVFALSSGKTLH
+918 ALQSGKTWGLGLANAINAFVSTTDFSLVGSTLARALNSAIQFAFSLGTTINFSAIGKSISDTINGF
-930 FETIG
+930 FETFDFAGLAGTINAWVQG
-935 RKIADGLNSFFKKL
+935 LWKTLSTAIANVDWMQVYDKMIEFLENI
-949 KAKELAQA
+949 ELETVA
-957 INVWVKGALSAVAT
+957 IVIGALSIRKIGKAILGQGIISWIGTNVSKLIKGVPLVLSNVRILAGGGLITETGFVSKLANALSLAARGASTLHEALVAAFGVVGTTVAGVTSTISGAVLAVVNFVSMLKDGFSWMKEALMILGTGLAAIGAVVLGAPAAVAAAVAGITAAVAT
-971 LIRKTDF
+971 LIVVVKDNW
-978 EAIGKKIGE
+978 
-987 FLAELDLTGMIFG
+987 D
-1000 LAKVLAGA
+1000 
-1008 VNGAIDLWESSF
+1008 
-1020 RAAPIEM
+1020 
-1027 ALLTAFAA
+1027 
-1035 IKFTGIGSLV
+1035 
-1045 FKTLSSVLN
+1045 
-1054 ESATNA
+1054 
-1060 IKGAFTSLKAIASN
+1060 AIAS
-1074 ALSKFATFFNG
+1074 F
-1085 GLIGAVGVGVAAFA
+1085 
-1099 EFRVVSDSL
+1099 
-1108 EKLTQGTENWIAELG
+1108 LT
-1123 KIVGAAAL
+1123 
-1131 AGVAMTAIMG
+1131 
-1141 FPAGVIA
+1141 
-1148 MGIAGVVG
+1148 G
-1156 AIAGIS
+1156 AIK
-1162 KAFEDIKADSA
+1162 KA
-1173 MDAVATAL
+1173 
-1181 KEPGGTPIEDFTNS
+1181 KEIGGNIIQG
-1195 YVDLINGIKV
+1195 LLNGIT
-1205 GFDEINEK
+1205 G
-1213 SRELQVTQQNAEN
+1213 
-1226 TSKKIDLIKF
+1226 
-1236 SIENGS
+1236 
-1242 KVTKEKTSEIK
+1242 
-1253 QAFDSLL
+1253 AF
-1260 SDSKSIFEQEYD
+1260 
-1272 VIMTGIS
+1272 
-1279 GSLQQSLTDA
+1279 
-1289 GYSVEQIVGVMD
+1289 
-1301 SLKTEHQKDIEEIEK
+1301 
-1316 NNEKL
+1316 
-1321 KTSFEK
+1321 K
-1327 GKISSQEYAA
+1327 G
-1337 KMLENYEKLGE
+1337 
-1348 ITGKTDEYSS
+1348 ITGWVKKNIFDPF
-1358 AIEKVSEAAKG
+1358 
-1369 VDLSG
+1369 
-1374 IVNKDNTINT
+1374 IN
-1384 GLLAEQFKGL
+1384 AFKN
-1394 STTATEAKQSISD
+1394 I
-1407 SSAGLTA
+1407 
-1414 ALNDYAK
+1414 
-1421 EAERTKNS
+1421 
-1429 EAATAISDMLSAEE
+1429 
-1443 ENVKSATESVNN
+1443 
-1455 QLTEYGNQVQYAVLE
+1455 
-1470 KIPSVVDEAVSDYK
+1470 
-1484 TKSPIY
+1484 
-1490 KFFNSEESHVKN
+1490 F
-1502 ALSDYQKNV
+1502 
-1511 IDPTTQELERL
+1511 
-1522 YSEAGVTGAGF
+1522 
-1533 ASEAGKEMI
+1533 
-1542 DALFDE
+1542 
-1548 KIITA
+1548 
-1553 GDYTYYQE
+1553 
-1561 SLNSNYREIV
+1561 
-1571 DNAIGEAKNTAEKES
+1571 
-1586 PGIGKAISDGLSV
+1586 
-1599 GIDLLQAASS
+1599 
-1609 GKDIGDEFL
+1609 
-1618 KSFRNNMGIHSPSTV
+1618 GIHSPSTV
-1633 MKTQGEYLI
+1633 MAEQGGFLI
-1642 QGLINGV
+1642 QGLLNGIS
-1649 AGMKDKFLKTF
+1649 GMISKVTKIFT
-1660 GDIKSNISK
+1660 DIKNSIVK
-1669 TWDEVKRKTTEA
+1669 VWDEAKKKTTEA
-1681 WSEISSKVSETW
+1681 WSTISNKVSETW
-1693 ENMKSWASEK
+1693 GNMKSWASEK
-1703 FSSIKNSV
+1703 FSAIKNSV
-1711 AGAWD
+1711 TGAWD
-1716 NAKEKTVSAWTTISN
+1716 KAKSTTTSAWDAVSTKVNEVWWNIASWAAEKFGEAKKSATNAWEEIKKKTNSVWGEGGVTKTVSGAFE
-1731 KISETWNNIK
+1731 KIK
-1741 SWASEKFNA
+1741 GWAAEKFVNA
-1750 AKQSISDAWESAKS
+1750 KDSIQKS
-1764 KTTSTWSTISSK
+1764 IT
-1776 LSSTWNNIKTWASER
+1776 
-1791 FSSAKNSIV
+1791 
-1800 SAWNTAKSKT
+1800 
-1810 QSTWET
+1810 
-1816 IKNKISSAWKNIKS
+1816 
-1830 TISGALTGEDG
+1830 
-1841 IKGKLSSA
+1841 SA
-1849 WSNIKS
+1849 WSEIKKKTKS
-1855 TASKMWKQIADSILS
+1855 VWENKDGVTKMLSGSWESIKESVNGALGGKDGIIKKMSGAWDSIKKTAESAWKQIADSILS

-1903 YARGSGGIPE
+1903 YAKGSGGIPK
-1913 DTLGIVN
+1913 DTFGIVN

-1964 FVGGLPHFEGGIG
+1964 FIGGLPHFEGGIG

-2003 IVQIAIDKFTNMTGV
+2003 IVQIAIDKFTNMAGV

-2155 LYKGWAAQGF
+2155 LYKGWAARGF

-2267 KAISEAAGKASKEL
+2267 KAISEAAGKVSKEL

-2404 ERWVNS
+2404 ERWVNA

-2434 SGYDYGID
+2434 GGYDYGID
-2442 SGYDDLADTV
+2442 SGYDDLENTV

-2468 DVVIDGGNVITGLQE
+2468 DVVIDGSNVITGLQE
-2483 GMSSQWETLT
+2483 GMTSQWEILT

-2503 STSLYE
+2503 SASLYE

-2518 ERIVT
+2518 ERIVS
-2523 ELLAGIESMWG
+2523 ELLSGIESLWS

-2540 VKLKDAFSAAQEIA
+2540 SKLKDAFSAAQEIA
-2554 ASLEQEQSKVSAA
+2554 ARLEQEQSKVSAA
-2567 GSKSKVSEAVSA
+2567 SAKSKVSEAASS
-2579 LKANKKQYK
+2579 LKTNTKQYK

-2596 EFNKYQK
+2596 EFNKYQQ

>member
-19 STAIDALNR
+19 ATAIDALNR

-40 APGLEKLDKI
+40 APGLEKLDRI
-50 NGDNIKNLGIGLNA
+50 SGNNIKNLGVGLNA

-90 ANIQSGNLQTLGNA
+90 SNIQSGNLQTLGNA

-118 KVDNTNLTNLINS
+118 KVDNANLTNLINS

-139 IGNLESAN
+139 LANLNGAN

-177 AVAKLAAAGKN
+177 AVAKLAVAGKN

-196 PHLANNLKSF
+196 PHLANSLKAF
-206 MATMHEAPQVAN
+206 MNTMHEAPQVAN

-232 AGDKTKSTA
+232 AGDKTKATA

-258 STAPNVSES
+258 STAPNVSDS

-296 SQASGM
+296 SRVSGM

-315 SMSGLGGAA
+315 SMSGLSGAT
-324 SKTASNFK
+324 SKTASSFK
-332 GFLSQLM
+332 GFLRQLM

-368 ENVVNVS
+368 QNVVDVA
-375 FQNMAYKVEEFSKT
+375 FGNMAYKVEEFAKVSVKD
-389 SIEKFGLS
+389 FGMS
-397 ELAAKQYSSTFQAM
+397 ELTTKEIAGRFQAM
-411 GSAMKIDPG
+411 STAIGVSADKIG
-420 IIGAANS
+420 QANT
-427 FLEKQTNGYI
+427 FLSGQTKGYVAV
-437 KTSDSMSDVSL
+437 SDSMADVSI
-448 NLTKLTADMAS
+448 NLTKLAADMAS
-459 FYNMEQKAVAED
+459 FYNVEQTDVAKSLE
-471 LASIFT
+471 SIFT
-477 GTVDPLQRY
+477 GTTAPLRKY
-486 GLNLTQATL
+486 GIDLTQATL
-495 SEWAMKQGLDA
+495 AEWAMKQGLDA
-506 DIRSMSAAEQ
+506 DIRSMSQAEK

-521 QYVLANTTAAHKD
+521 QYVLSNTKAAQGD
-534 FQRTADSWANQT
+534 FARTADSWANQT
-546 RVLAQQFEILGSV
+546 RVLAQQFEILASV

-577 VMAKVI
+577 VMEKVI

-623 DSAGDAADKVKDTTD
+623 DGAGDAADKVKDTTD

-652 LNVISLDKDKDKG
+652 LHAISLDKDKDKG
-665 GKTPSSGSGGGAGT
+665 KDKGTGKDKDKGAGL
-679 GGPVGIGGLDTNLFE
+679 GGIGGLDTNLFE

-714 YIGETLTKALNSI
+714 YIGDALTDALNSI

-739 GIGLAQFL
+739 GIGLALFL

-756 AAVGRTIA
+756 AAVGNTIA

-769 ALHVLDNFGAT
+769 ALHALDNFGAT

-814 AGIATTMNSFIS
+814 TGIATTLNSFIS

-835 SVAKAINAALKFLD
+835 SVSKAINVALKFLD
-849 NFGTTFRWNN
+849 NFGTTFKWTN

-864 GVGLNSFLGKLN
+864 GTGLNKFLKGLN
-876 WKSYLKNAKTYGV
+876 WKLYLKDAKTYGK
-889 GIANTLNS
+889 GIANAINAFLN
-897 FLHESDFKKV
+897 ETDFKVV
-907 GSSVAQLLNGA
+907 GESVAQFLNGA
-918 IVFALSSGKTLH
+918 IVFAVSSGKTIQ
-930 FETIG
+930 FKTIG
-935 RKIADGLNSFFKKL
+935 KKIADGLNGFFKKL
-949 KAKELAQA
+949 KVKELAEA
-957 INVWVKGALSAVAT
+957 INVWVKGALTTVST
-971 LIRKTDF
+971 LLQKTDF
-978 EAIGKKIGE
+978 EMIGRKIGT
-987 FLAELDLTGMIFG
+987 FLAELDFLEVMG
-1000 LAKVLAGA
+1000 KLAG
-1008 VNGAIDLWESSF
+1008 V
-1020 RAAPIEM
+1020 
-1027 ALLTAFAA
+1027 LLD
-1035 IKFTGIGSLV
+1035 
-1045 FKTLSSVLN
+1045 
-1054 ESATNA
+1054 A
-1060 IKGAFTSLKAIASN
+1060 IKGAFDMLSGMLSEAPIETILIAAFAAMKFLGVGKTIASAVSKSLATNLAGTLGVSLTSQN
-1074 ALSKFATFFNG
+1074 ATISSVVSTALQNAFNG
-1085 GLIGAVGVGVAAFA
+1085 PIQTVVGNLGKIAGAVAGAAAAFGEFSVVSDAVENLVSGTGNFVAEIGKIAGAVGLAEIALTAAFGPAGAVVGAIVGVAAAVKGINDAFKEIETEKFA
-1099 EFRVVSDSL
+1099 QSVHDTLVNPGGVAIEELVNNATASIEQIGNSFSAVREKSSELSAAKQNVEAVVTEIDKIKTSIESGVISSEEGCERLNTAYSELAEAISL
-1108 EKLTQGTENWIAELG
+1108 
-1123 KIVGAAAL
+1123 KIGAAGDVL
-1131 AGVAMTAIMG
+1131 LST
-1141 FPAGVIA
+1141 FSEN
-1148 MGIAGVVG
+1148 GIA
-1156 AIAGIS
+1156 S
-1162 KAFEDIKADSA
+1162 KAFESAGVNIEEMKKKVVSSMDETQKEVYSLTEELKNLRETNPNSERIPELEQNLRNLATGSTESEKA
-1173 MDAVATAL
+1173 
-1181 KEPGGTPIEDFTNS
+1181 
-1195 YVDLINGIKV
+1195 
-1205 GFDEINEK
+1205 
-1213 SRELQVTQQNAEN
+1213 LQKLETKLGMKLDWKGYINAEEAGID
-1226 TSKKIDLIKF
+1226 SGKIDNDLNTI
-1236 SIENGS
+1236 IES
-1242 KVTKEKTSEIK
+1242 VTETRTS
-1253 QAFDSLL
+1253 
-1260 SDSKSIFEQEYD
+1260 
-1272 VIMTGIS
+1272 
-1279 GSLQQSLTDA
+1279 
-1289 GYSVEQIVGVMD
+1289 
-1301 SLKTEHQKDIEEIEK
+1301 
-1316 NNEKL
+1316 
-1321 KTSFEK
+1321 
-1327 GKISSQEYAA
+1327 
-1337 KMLENYEKLGE
+1337 LENDSQKIL
-1348 ITGKTDEYSS
+1348 
-1358 AIEKVSEAAKG
+1358 EAAKELG
-1369 VDLSG
+1369 DPEVYESVKSSLPGALDTMYQDVNKKAIEVADIMQTNLIDEIPKRIDQAKEDWANMNPVEKFFSGGNEAHYIKRALEDYKKNYVDPMSQAIESHYSELGIDGAGWASEATKEAINALFDGKVIGGADGLSG
-1374 IVNKDNTINT
+1374 AFGQTLK
-1384 GLLAEQFKGL
+1384 
-1394 STTATEAKQSISD
+1394 
-1407 SSAGLTA
+1407 
-1414 ALNDYAK
+1414 
-1421 EAERTKNS
+1421 
-1429 EAATAISDMLSAEE
+1429 
-1443 ENVKSATESVNN
+1443 
-1455 QLTEYGNQVQYAVLE
+1455 
-1470 KIPSVVDEAVSDYK
+1470 SDYK
-1484 TKSPIY
+1484 GI
-1490 KFFNSEESHVKN
+1490 
-1502 ALSDYQKNV
+1502 
-1511 IDPTTQELERL
+1511 ID
-1522 YSEAGVTGAGF
+1522 
-1533 ASEAGKEMI
+1533 
-1542 DALFDE
+1542 DA
-1548 KIITA
+1548 
-1553 GDYTYYQE
+1553 
-1561 SLNSNYREIV
+1561 V
-1571 DNAIGEAKNTAEKES
+1571 GEAKNTAEKGS
-1586 PGIGKAISDGLSV
+1586 VGIGKAISDGLSV
-1599 GIDLLQAASS
+1599 GIDLLQAAKS
-1609 GKDIGDEFL
+1609 GEDIGDEFL
-1618 KSFRNNMGIHSPSTV
+1618 ASFKKNMGIHSPSTV
-1633 MKTQGEYLI
+1633 MKEQGEYLI

-1649 AGMKDKFLKTF
+1649 SGMKEKFLKSF
-1660 GDIKSNISK
+1660 GDIKANISK
-1669 TWDEVKRKTTEA
+1669 TWDEAKKSTTEA
-1681 WSEISSKVSETW
+1681 WNTISNKVSETW
-1693 ENMKSWASEK
+1693 GNMKSWASEK
-1703 FSSIKNSV
+1703 FSAIKNSV
-1711 AGAWD
+1711 TGAWD
-1716 NAKEKTVSAWTTISN
+1716 KAKEKTVSTWTTISN

-1750 AKQSISDAWESAKS
+1750 AKKSISDAWESAKS

-1776 LSSTWNNIKTWASER
+1776 LSSTWNNIKTWASDK

-1800 SAWNTAKSKT
+1800 NAWNTAKTKT
-1810 QSTWET
+1810 QSTWDT
-1816 IKNKISSAWKNIKS
+1816 IKNKISSVWKNIKS
-1830 TISGALTGEDG
+1830 TISGALAGEGG
-1841 IKGKLSSA
+1841 ITGKLSSA

-1855 TASKMWKQIADSILS
+1855 TASKMWKRIADSILS

-1903 YARGSGGIPE
+1903 FAKGSGGIPE
-1913 DTLGIVN
+1913 DTFGIVN

-1930 IVPPHGKPFIPKG
+1930 IVPPRGKPFIPKG

-1964 FVGGLPHFEGGIG
+1964 FIGGLPHFEGGIG

-2096 NAINLWDSNAKKGTP
+2096 NAINLWDSNAKKGIP

-2155 LYKGWAAQGF
+2155 LYKGWAARGF

-2171 IGEIGFSDIIKGYAT
+2171 IGKITLSDVIPGYAT

-2195 FVARENG
+2195 FMARENG
-2202 VPEMVGKIGSRTAVA
+2202 IPEMVGKIGNRTAVA

-2226 AKSLSA
+2226 AKSLSV
-2232 KLGETTKQLED
+2232 KLGDTTKQLED

-2250 SIQKSFD
+2250 SIQKSFE
-2257 DAEGKSGVDK
+2257 DAENKSGVDQ
-2267 KAISEAAGKASKEL
+2267 KAINEAAGKVSKEL
-2281 GSTLSSVE
+2281 SNTLSSVE
-2289 KQFSKTGE
+2289 KQFSETGE
-2297 VSRNEMQSLLT
+2297 VSRNEMQSLLS

-2321 SENAAELSS
+2321 SENAAALSS

-2341 AFDKLEKTAKSY
+2341 AFDKLEQTAKSY

-2367 AEIEVEI
+2367 ADIEVEI

-2394 EGMQNYISES
+2394 EGMQNYISDMEG
-2404 ERWVNS
+2404 WVND
-2410 MRENALNGFNG
+2410 MRDAAANGFSG
-2421 MADQMQIYGNNAI
+2421 VADQMQIYGYDAMN
-2434 SGYDYGID
+2434 GYDYGIG

-2452 YNAASGVSDGF
+2452 YNAASSVSDGF

-2468 DVVIDGGNVITGLQE
+2468 DVVVDGGNVITGLQE
-2483 GMSSQWETLT
+2483 GMASQWETLT

-2579 LKANKKQYK
+2579 LKENKKQYK

-2608 QYNKYSTQAGNDI
+2608 QYNKYSTRAGNDI

>member
-19 STAIDALNR
+19 ATAIDALNK
-28 KLGTLANSLNFD
+28 KLGALANSLNFD

-50 NGDNIKNLGIGLNA
+50 HGDNIKNIGIGLNA
-64 LGKGLQS
+64 LGKGMQS
-71 IQSIRR
+71 IQGIRK
-77 IDFGKIATDVRRL
+77 IDFGKIARDVKKL
-90 ANIQSGNLQTLGNA
+90 ENIQSGNIETLGNA
-104 MRPLADGINALSKA
+104 MHPLADGINALSKA
-118 KVDNTNLTNLINS
+118 KVDNANLTNLINS

-139 IGNLESAN
+139 LANLNGAN

-196 PHLANNLKSF
+196 PHLANNLKAF
-206 MATMHEAPQVAN
+206 MNTMHEAPQVAN

-232 AGDKTKSTA
+232 AGDKTKATA

-258 STAPNVSES
+258 STAPNVSDS

-296 SQASGM
+296 SRVSGM

-315 SMSGLGGAA
+315 SMSGLSGAT
-324 SKTASNFK
+324 SKTASSFK
-332 GFLSQLM
+332 GFLRQLM

-375 FQNMAYKVEEFSKT
+375 FQNMAYKVEEFAKVSVK
-389 SIEKFGLS
+389 EFGMS
-397 ELAAKQYSSTFQAM
+397 ELTAKQIAGRYQAM
-411 GSAMKIDPG
+411 ATAIGVSADKIG
-420 IIGAANS
+420 QANT
-427 FLEKQTNGYI
+427 FLSGQTKGYVAV
-437 KTSDSMSDVSL
+437 SDSMADVSI
-448 NLTKLTADMAS
+448 NLTKLAADMAS
-459 FYNMEQKAVAED
+459 FYNVEQTDVAKSLE
-471 LASIFT
+471 SIFT
-477 GTVDPLQRY
+477 GTTAPLRKY
-486 GLNLTQATL
+486 GLDLTQATL
-495 SEWAMKQGLDA
+495 AEWAMKQGLDA
-506 DIRSMSAAEQ
+506 DIRSMSQAEK

-521 QYVLANTTAAHKD
+521 QYVLSNTKAAQGD
-534 FQRTADSWANQT
+534 FARTADTWANAT
-546 RVLAQQFEILGSV
+546 RVLAQQFEVLGSV
-559 IGGVFINAFKPVV
+559 IGGVLINVFKPFVNA
-572 KTLNA
+572 LNA

-623 DSAGDAADKVKDTTD
+623 DSAGDAAEKVKDTTD

-652 LNVISLDKDKDKG
+652 LNVISVDKDKDKG
-665 GKTPSSGSGGGAGT
+665 GTTPSSGSGGGPGT
-679 GGPVGIGGLDTNLFE
+679 GGLGGTGGLDTNLFE

-756 AAVGRTIA
+756 SAVGRTIA

-796 FLKGIDWESAL
+796 FLKGIDWETAL

-814 AGIATTMNSFIS
+814 TGIATTLNSFIS

-835 SVAKAINAALKFLD
+835 SVAKAINTALRFLND
-849 NFGTTFRWNN
+849 FGTAFNWHNFGVSIGTGINEMLETF
-859 FGKSL
+859 
-864 GVGLNSFLGKLN
+864 N
-876 WKSYLKNAKTYGV
+876 WRL
-889 GIANTLNS
+889 
-897 FLHESDFKKV
+897 
-907 GSSVAQLLNGA
+907 
-918 IVFALSSGKTLH
+918 ALQSGKTWGLGLANAINAFVSTTDFSLVGSTLARALNSAIQFAFSLGTTINFSAVGKSISDTINGF
-930 FETIG
+930 FETFDFAGLAGTINAWVQG
-935 RKIADGLNSFFKKL
+935 LWKTLSTAIANVDWMQVYDKMIEFLENI
-949 KAKELAQA
+949 ELETVA
-957 INVWVKGALSAVAT
+957 IVIGALSIRKIGKAILGQGIISWIGTNVSKLIKGVPLVLSNVRILAGGGLITETGFVSKLANALSLAARGASTLHEALVAAFGVVGTTVAGVTSTISGAVLAVVNFVSMLKDGFSWMKEALMILGTGLAAIGAVVLGAPAAVAAAVAGITAAVAT
-971 LIRKTDF
+971 LIVVVKDNW
-978 EAIGKKIGE
+978 
-987 FLAELDLTGMIFG
+987 D
-1000 LAKVLAGA
+1000 
-1008 VNGAIDLWESSF
+1008 
-1020 RAAPIEM
+1020 
-1027 ALLTAFAA
+1027 
-1035 IKFTGIGSLV
+1035 
-1045 FKTLSSVLN
+1045 
-1054 ESATNA
+1054 
-1060 IKGAFTSLKAIASN
+1060 AIAS
-1074 ALSKFATFFNG
+1074 F
-1085 GLIGAVGVGVAAFA
+1085 
-1099 EFRVVSDSL
+1099 
-1108 EKLTQGTENWIAELG
+1108 LT
-1123 KIVGAAAL
+1123 
-1131 AGVAMTAIMG
+1131 
-1141 FPAGVIA
+1141 
-1148 MGIAGVVG
+1148 G
-1156 AIAGIS
+1156 AIK
-1162 KAFEDIKADSA
+1162 KA
-1173 MDAVATAL
+1173 
-1181 KEPGGTPIEDFTNS
+1181 KEIGGNIIQG
-1195 YVDLINGIKV
+1195 LLNGIT
-1205 GFDEINEK
+1205 G
-1213 SRELQVTQQNAEN
+1213 
-1226 TSKKIDLIKF
+1226 
-1236 SIENGS
+1236 
-1242 KVTKEKTSEIK
+1242 
-1253 QAFDSLL
+1253 AF
-1260 SDSKSIFEQEYD
+1260 
-1272 VIMTGIS
+1272 
-1279 GSLQQSLTDA
+1279 
-1289 GYSVEQIVGVMD
+1289 
-1301 SLKTEHQKDIEEIEK
+1301 
-1316 NNEKL
+1316 
-1321 KTSFEK
+1321 K
-1327 GKISSQEYAA
+1327 G
-1337 KMLENYEKLGE
+1337 
-1348 ITGKTDEYSS
+1348 ITGWVKKNIFDPF
-1358 AIEKVSEAAKG
+1358 
-1369 VDLSG
+1369 
-1374 IVNKDNTINT
+1374 IN
-1384 GLLAEQFKGL
+1384 AFKN
-1394 STTATEAKQSISD
+1394 I
-1407 SSAGLTA
+1407 
-1414 ALNDYAK
+1414 
-1421 EAERTKNS
+1421 
-1429 EAATAISDMLSAEE
+1429 
-1443 ENVKSATESVNN
+1443 
-1455 QLTEYGNQVQYAVLE
+1455 
-1470 KIPSVVDEAVSDYK
+1470 
-1484 TKSPIY
+1484 
-1490 KFFNSEESHVKN
+1490 F
-1502 ALSDYQKNV
+1502 
-1511 IDPTTQELERL
+1511 
-1522 YSEAGVTGAGF
+1522 
-1533 ASEAGKEMI
+1533 
-1542 DALFDE
+1542 
-1548 KIITA
+1548 
-1553 GDYTYYQE
+1553 
-1561 SLNSNYREIV
+1561 
-1571 DNAIGEAKNTAEKES
+1571 
-1586 PGIGKAISDGLSV
+1586 
-1599 GIDLLQAASS
+1599 
-1609 GKDIGDEFL
+1609 
-1618 KSFRNNMGIHSPSTV
+1618 GIHSPSTV
-1633 MKTQGEYLI
+1633 MAEQGGFLI
-1642 QGLINGV
+1642 QGLLNGIS
-1649 AGMKDKFLKTF
+1649 GMISKVTKLFA
-1660 GDIKSNISK
+1660 DIKNSIAK
-1669 TWDEVKRKTTEA
+1669 VWDEAKKNTTEA
-1681 WSEISSKVSETW
+1681 WNAISNKVSETW
-1693 ENMKSWASEK
+1693 GNMKSWASEK
-1703 FSSIKNSV
+1703 FSAIKNSV
-1711 AGAWD
+1711 TGAWD
-1716 NAKEKTVSAWTTISN
+1716 KAKEKTVSTWTTISN

-1750 AKQSISDAWESAKS
+1750 AKKSISDAWESAKS

-1776 LSSTWNNIKTWASER
+1776 LSSTWNNIKTWASDK

-1800 SAWNTAKSKT
+1800 NAWNTAKTKT
-1810 QSTWET
+1810 QSTWDT
-1816 IKNKISSAWKNIKS
+1816 IKNKISSVWKNIKS
-1830 TISGALTGEDG
+1830 TISGALTGEGG
-1841 IKGKLSSA
+1841 ITGKLSSA

-1903 YARGSGGIPE
+1903 FAKGSGGIPE
-1913 DTLGIVN
+1913 DTFGIVN

-1964 FVGGLPHFEGGIG
+1964 FIGGLPHFEGGIG

-2059 KQWSGLAAKALQ
+2059 QQWAGLAAKALQ
-2071 ITGQYSAANLSY
+2071 MTGQYTPANLSY

-2155 LYKGWAAQGF
+2155 LYKGWAARGF

-2171 IGEIGFSDIIKGYAT
+2171 IGKITLSDVIPGYAT

-2195 FVARENG
+2195 FMARENG
-2202 VPEMVGKIGSRTAVA
+2202 IPEMVGKIGNRTAVA

-2232 KLGETTKQLED
+2232 KLGDTTKQLED

-2250 SIQKSFD
+2250 SIQKSFE
-2257 DAEGKSGVDK
+2257 DAENKSGVDQ
-2267 KAISEAAGKASKEL
+2267 KAINEAAGKVSKEL
-2281 GSTLSSVE
+2281 SSTLSSVE
-2289 KQFSKTGE
+2289 KQFSETGE
-2297 VSRNEMQSLLT
+2297 VSRNEMQSLLS

-2321 SENAAELSS
+2321 SENAAALSS

-2341 AFDKLEKTAKSY
+2341 AFDKLEQTAKSY

-2367 AEIEVEI
+2367 ADIEVEI

-2394 EGMQNYISES
+2394 EGMQNYISDMEG
-2404 ERWVNS
+2404 WVND
-2410 MRENALNGFNG
+2410 MRDAAANGFRG
-2421 MADQMQIYGNNAI
+2421 VADQMQIYGYDAMD
-2434 SGYDYGID
+2434 GYDYGIG

-2452 YNAASGVSDGF
+2452 YNAASSVSDGF

-2468 DVVIDGGNVITGLQE
+2468 DVVVDGSNVITGLQE
-2483 GMSSQWETLT
+2483 GMASQWETLT

-2540 VKLKDAFSAAQEIA
+2540 AKLKDAFSAAQEIA
-2554 ASLEQEQSKVSAA
+2554 AKLEREQSKVS
-2567 GSKSKVSEAVSA
+2567 SESEKSKVSEASSS

-2588 EADFVKVS
+2588 EAGFVKVS
-2596 EFNKYQK
+2596 EFNKYQQ
-2603 TATSK
+2603 TATNK
-2608 QYNKYSTQAGNDI
+2608 QYNKYSAQAGSDI

-2628 MSVSMITAMNQVLVP
+2628 ISVGMISAMKQVLVP
-2643 ALQKIGNTTVELKG
+2643 ALQKIGNPTIELKG
-2657 DAKGLF
+2657 DSKGLF
-2663 DAVVKE
+2663 EAVVKE
-2669 NSKFKTITGASAM
+2669 NNKFKTITGASAM